1 MLQVK
6 NISKTYKTGNLVQ
19 RALDDV
25 SLNLR
30 DNEFVAIL
38 GPSGSGK
45 TTLLNIIGGLDRYD
59 SGDLI
64 INGISTKKYKDRDW
78 DSYRNHTVGF
88 VFQSYNLIPHQT
100 VLANVELALTISGIS
115 GKERRER
122 AIKAL
127 EEVGLGDQLHKKPNQ
142 MSGGQMQR
150 VSLARALVNNPDILL
165 ADEPTGALDS
175 ETSIQVM
182 DLLKEVAKDR
192 LVVMVTHNPELAYQY
207 ATRIVKVKDG
217 KLLED
222 SDPYEIPEGEVPVP
236 VHKNM
241 GKSAMSFLTALSLS
255 FNNLKTKKARTILV
269 SFAGSIGI
277 IGIAMILSLS
287 HGVNQYIEDMEEKT
301 MSEYPLQIT
310 KTTTNMMSLSADMM
324 TNQKSSSDTDGKVEE
339 MQILNQMVSGTE
351 YNDLK
356 SLKAYLESGKSDIKN
371 QTKAIEYDYGI
382 TPQIYLQEENGK
394 VRQVCPDQTV
404 SSLSGSSS
412 MMLAMMGSSGMEQ
425 FHALPE
431 NDALYKDQYDVKAGH
446 WPENDHQCVVVLTK
460 DGRLYDMTLYSLG
473 LKSGEEL
480 DKILDAVADDKTVET
495 SDKLETFDY
504 DDFLGIK
511 LKLVNVSDYYVY
523 DNDFS
528 VWKDKSDNDKY
539 IKNLVKDGED
549 LEVVGVVQP
558 KDGEDITML
567 TAGVSYPASL
577 VNHVIEEASKS
588 KIVKAQIQDKKKN
601 VFNGKAFDDPDDENG
616 LNMEDFFKVDEETF
630 KNAFKVDTSKMN
642 MDSSV
647 FSDMDFSDVDLSDL
661 VDGDALSDAMP
672 SFSEKDFQDILKGVS
687 VNLTQ
692 NSLAELFNTLLDGY
706 KKSVGDNP
714 ETDITGLTDDLKQ
727 FLTSDDT
734 IAYLSKKLK
743 EILGPELDEVLTK
756 DLLKDFMM
764 RVMEDY
770 QEFASKQE
778 DPNDFET
785 NFRAYLETDAVDR
798 ILSEELVSLKDKLS
812 SVEIT
817 DDQLKEIMTDLANGY
832 EDYAKKNNLAQP
844 DKILDAFL
852 KYVSSDSGQKVLLHY
867 AGQIVDRKTLQANL
881 QKKMADVMGDFSDEL
896 TDQISSAMGKVM
908 GQISS
913 SLQKSMG
920 SAMTSMMDNMQ
931 DIFSI
936 DPDAFAKAIQMNMS
950 EEDLQELMTSLM
962 SKGSASYEDN
972 LNKMGYADEA
982 DPQTISIYPVDFDS
996 KQVVDQILQDYNDDM
1011 TNSGQDDKVISYT
1024 DLVGVMMSSVT
1035 SIVNMISY
1043 VLIAFVAIS
1052 LVVSSI
1058 MIGVIT
1064 YISVL
1069 ERRKEIGILR
1079 AIGASKGNV
1088 GAVFN
1093 AETFIIGLLAGVIG
1107 IAITIIAIFPTNYII
1122 HTVSG
1127 NADVNAALPIGAA
1140 FVLIALSVVLTLL
1153 GGLIPANKASKSDPV
1168 TALRTD

>member
-1 MLQVK
+1 MLQIK

-127 EEVGLGDQLHKKPNQ
+127 EEVGLGEQIHKKPNQ

-222 SDPYEIPEGEVPVP
+222 SDPYEIPEGEAPEP

-241 GKSAMSFLTALSLS
+241 GKSSMSFLTALSLS

-287 HGVNQYIEDMEEKT
+287 HGVNKYIEDMEEKT

-310 KTTTNMMSLSADMM
+310 KTTTNMMSMSEDMM
-324 TNQKSSSDTDGKVEE
+324 SSKKATSTDNKVRE
-339 MQILNQMVSGTE
+339 MQILTQMVSGTE

-356 SLKAYLESGKSDIKN
+356 SLKTYLESGQSDIKN

-382 TPQIYLQEENGK
+382 TPQIYLQEDNGD
-394 VRQVCPDQTV
+394 VRKVCPDQTL
-404 SSLSGSSS
+404 SSLTGSSS

-431 NDALYKDQYDVKAGH
+431 NEALYKDQYDVKAGH
-446 WPENDHQCVVVLTK
+446 WPENDHECVVILTQN
-460 DGRLYDMTLYSLG
+460 GQLYDMTLYSLG

-480 DKILDAVADDKTVET
+480 DKILKAVKEDQSVEIN
-495 SDKLETFDY
+495 EEPGAYDY
-504 DDFLGIK
+504 NDFLGIT
-511 LKLVNVSDYYVY
+511 LKLVNASDYYVY
-523 DNDFS
+523 DDEFS
-528 VWKDKSDNDKY
+528 VWKDKSDNQQYVKDL
-539 IKNLVKDGED
+539 IKNGED
-549 LEVVGVVQP
+549 LKVVGVVQP
-558 KDGEDITML
+558 KEGQDFTML
-567 TAGVSYPASL
+567 TAGVGYPASL
-577 VNHVIEEASKS
+577 LDHVIDKAAQSD
-588 KIVKAQIQDKKKN
+588 IVKDQLKDKKTN
-601 VFNGKAFDDPDDENG
+601 VFNGKSFDDPDDEGG
-616 LNMEDFFKVDEETF
+616 LNMEDLFKIDEE
-630 KNAFKVDTSKMN
+630 AFKDAFKIDTSRMN
-642 MDSSV
+642 MDTSA
-647 FSDMDFSDVDLSDL
+647 FSDMDFSGVDMSDL
-661 VDGDALSDAMP
+661 IDADALSGAMP
-672 SFSEKDFQDILKGVS
+672 SFSTKDIQDILNGVS
-687 VNLTQ
+687 VNLTKDTMT
-692 NSLAELFNTLLDGY
+692 ELFNALLKGY
-706 KKSVGDNP
+706 QDSVGDDP
-714 ETDITGLTDDLKQ
+714 ATDITGLTDGLKQ
-727 FLTSDDT
+727 YLTSDE
-734 IAYLSKKLK
+734 AVQYLSQKLK
-743 EILGPELDEVLTK
+743 EILQPQLEGVITEDM
-756 DLLKDFMM
+756 LKSFVG

-770 QEFASKQE
+770 QDFALKQE
-778 DPNDFET
+778 NPDDFNA
-785 NFRAYLETDAVDR
+785 NFRAYLETDAVSR
-798 ILSEELVSLKDKLS
+798 ILSEELAGIKDKLS
-812 SVEIT
+812 SVTIT
-817 DDQLKEIMTDLANGY
+817 DDQIKEILTDLANGY
-832 EDYAKKNNLAQP
+832 GEYAKANNLAQP
-844 DKILDAFL
+844 DKIQAAFL
-852 KYVSSDSGQKVLLHY
+852 KYISSDAGQKLLLQY
-867 AGQIVDRKTLQANL
+867 VEKIVDTKTLQANL
-881 QKKMADVMGDFSDEL
+881 QNKMASVMGGFTNEL
-896 TDQISSAMGKVM
+896 TSQISSAMGKVM
-908 GQISS
+908 EQVGTN
-913 SLQKSMG
+913 LQKSMG
-920 SAMTSMMDNMQ
+920 NAMTSLMGNMQ

-936 DPDAFAKAIQMNMS
+936 DPDAFAKAIQVNMS
-950 EEDLQELMTSLM
+950 EDDLQELMTSLM
-962 SKGSASYEDN
+962 TTGTVSYESN
-972 LNKMGYADEA
+972 LNKMGYADED
-982 DPQTISIYPVDFDS
+982 DPQTISIYPIDFDS
-996 KQVVDQILQDYNDDM
+996 KQVVDQIIEDYNDDM
-1011 TNSGQDDKVISYT
+1011 KNSGQDDKVISYT
-1024 DLVGVMMSSVT
+1024 DMVGMMMSSVT

-1107 IAITIIAIFPTNYII
+1107 IVLTLIAIFPTNYII

-1127 NADVNAALPIGAA
+1127 NTDVNAALPIGAA
-1140 FVLIALSVVLTLL
+1140 FILIALSVVLTLL

-1168 TALRTD
+1168 TALRTE

>member
-1 MLQVK
+1 MLQIK

-127 EEVGLGDQLHKKPNQ
+127 EEVGLGEQIHKKPNQ

-222 SDPYEIPEGEVPVP
+222 SDPYEIPEGEAPEP

-241 GKSAMSFLTALSLS
+241 GKSSMSFLTALSLS

-287 HGVNQYIEDMEEKT
+287 HGVNKYIEDMEEKT

-310 KTTTNMMSLSADMM
+310 KTTTNMMSMSEDMM
-324 TNQKSSSDTDGKVEE
+324 SSKKATSTDNKVRE
-339 MQILNQMVSGTE
+339 MQILTQMVSGTE

-356 SLKAYLESGKSDIKN
+356 SLKTYLESGQSDIKN

-382 TPQIYLQEENGK
+382 TPQIYLQEDNGD
-394 VRQVCPDQTV
+394 VRKVCPDQTL
-404 SSLSGSSS
+404 SSLTGSSS

-431 NDALYKDQYDVKAGH
+431 NEALYKDQYDVKAGH
-446 WPENDHQCVVVLTK
+446 WPENDHECVVILTQN
-460 DGRLYDMTLYSLG
+460 GQLYDMTLYSLG

-480 DKILDAVADDKTVET
+480 DKILEAVKEDQSVEINEEPG
-495 SDKLETFDY
+495 SYDY
-504 DDFLGIK
+504 NDFLGIT
-511 LKLVNVSDYYVY
+511 LKLVNASDYYVY
-523 DNDFS
+523 DDEFS
-528 VWKDKSDNDKY
+528 VWKDKSDNQQYVKDL
-539 IKNLVKDGED
+539 IKNGED
-549 LEVVGVVQP
+549 LKVVGVVQP
-558 KDGEDITML
+558 KEGQDFTML
-567 TAGVSYPASL
+567 TAGVGYPASL
-577 VNHVIEEASKS
+577 LDHVIDKAAQSD
-588 KIVKAQIQDKKKN
+588 IVKDQLKDKKTN
-601 VFNGKAFDDPDDENG
+601 VFNGKSFDDPDDEGG
-616 LNMEDFFKVDEETF
+616 LNMEDLFKIDEE
-630 KNAFKVDTSKMN
+630 AFKDAFKIDTSRMN
-642 MDSSV
+642 MDTSA
-647 FSDMDFSDVDLSDL
+647 FSDMDFSGVDMSDL
-661 VDGDALSDAMP
+661 IDADALSGAMP
-672 SFSEKDFQDILKGVS
+672 SFSTKDIQDILNGVS
-687 VNLTQ
+687 VNLTKDTMT
-692 NSLAELFNTLLDGY
+692 ELFNALLKGY
-706 KKSVGDNP
+706 QDSVGDDP
-714 ETDITGLTDDLKQ
+714 ATDITGLTAGLKQ
-727 FLTSDDT
+727 YLTSDE
-734 IAYLSKKLK
+734 AVQYLSQKLK
-743 EILGPELDEVLTK
+743 DILQPQLEGVITEDM
-756 DLLKDFMM
+756 LKDFVG

-770 QEFASKQE
+770 QEFALKQE
-778 DPNDFET
+778 NPDDFNT
-785 NFRAYLETDAVDR
+785 NFRAYLETDAVSR
-798 ILSEELVSLKDKLS
+798 ILSEELAGIKDKLS
-812 SVEIT
+812 GVTIT
-817 DDQLKEIMTDLANGY
+817 DDQIKEILTDLANGY
-832 EDYAKKNNLAQP
+832 GEYAKANNLAQP
-844 DKILDAFL
+844 DKIQAAFL
-852 KYVSSDSGQKVLLHY
+852 KYISSDAGQKLLLQY
-867 AGQIVDRKTLQANL
+867 VEKIVDTKTLQANL
-881 QKKMADVMGDFSDEL
+881 QNKMVSVMGGFTNEL
-896 TDQISSAMGKVM
+896 TSQISSAMGKVM
-908 GQISS
+908 EQVGTN
-913 SLQKSMG
+913 LQKSMG
-920 SAMTSMMDNMQ
+920 NAMTSLMGNMQ

-936 DPDAFAKAIQMNMS
+936 DPDAFAKAIQVNMS
-950 EEDLQELMTSLM
+950 EDDLQELMTSLM
-962 SKGSASYEDN
+962 TTGTVSYESN
-972 LNKMGYADEA
+972 LNKMGYADED
-982 DPQTISIYPVDFDS
+982 DPQTISIYPIDFDS
-996 KQVVDQILQDYNDDM
+996 KQVVDQIIEDYNDDM
-1011 TNSGQDDKVISYT
+1011 KNSGQDDKVISYT
-1024 DLVGVMMSSVT
+1024 DMVGMMMSSVT

-1107 IAITIIAIFPTNYII
+1107 IVLTLIAIFPTNYII

-1127 NADVNAALPIGAA
+1127 NTDVNAALPIGAA
-1140 FVLIALSVVLTLL
+1140 FILIALSVVLTLL

-1168 TALRTD
+1168 TALRTE

>member
-1 MLQVK
+1 MLQIK

-192 LVVMVTHNPELAYQY
+192 LVVMVTHNPELAYRY

-222 SDPYEIPEGEVPVP
+222 SDPYEISEGEAPVP

-241 GKSAMSFLTALSLS
+241 GKSSMSFLTALSLS

-382 TPQIYLQEENGK
+382 TPQIYLQEEDGK
-394 VRQVCPDQTV
+394 VRQVCPDQTL

-431 NDALYKDQYDVKAGH
+431 NDVLYKDQYDVRAGH

-511 LKLVNVSDYYVY
+511 LKLVNASDYYVY
-523 DNDFS
+523 DNEFS

-539 IKNLVKDGED
+539 IENLVKDGED

-588 KIVKAQIQDKKKN
+588 KIVKAQIKDKKKN

-616 LNMEDFFKVDEETF
+616 LNMEDFFKVDEEAF

-642 MDSSV
+642 MDSSI

-661 VDGDALSDAMP
+661 VDGDALADAMP

-714 ETDITGLTDDLKQ
+714 ETDITGLTDGLKQ

-867 AGQIVDRKTLQANL
+867 AGQIVDTKTLQANL

-896 TDQISSAMGKVM
+896 TNQISSAMGKVM

-962 SKGSASYEDN
+962 TKGSASYKDN
-972 LNKMGYADEA
+972 LNKMGYADET

>member
-1 MLQVK
+1 MLQIK

-78 DSYRNHTVGF
+78 DSYRNHTIGF

-127 EEVGLGDQLHKKPNQ
+127 EEVGLGEQIHKKPNQ

-222 SDPYEIPEGEVPVP
+222 SDPYEIPEGEAPEP

-241 GKSAMSFLTALSLS
+241 GKSSMSFLTALSLS

-287 HGVNQYIEDMEEKT
+287 HGVNKYIEDMEEKT

-310 KTTTNMMSLSADMM
+310 KTTTNMMSMSEDMM
-324 TNQKSSSDTDGKVEE
+324 SSKKATSTDNKVRE
-339 MQILNQMVSGTE
+339 MQILTQMVSGTE

-356 SLKAYLESGKSDIKN
+356 SLKTYLESGQSDIKN

-382 TPQIYLQEENGK
+382 TPQIYLQEDNGD
-394 VRQVCPDQTV
+394 VRKVCPDQTL
-404 SSLSGSSS
+404 SSLTGSSS

-431 NDALYKDQYDVKAGH
+431 NEALYKDQYDVKAGH
-446 WPENDHQCVVVLTK
+446 WPENDHECVVILTQN
-460 DGRLYDMTLYSLG
+460 GQLYDMTLYSLG

-480 DKILDAVADDKTVET
+480 DKILEAVKEDQSVEINEEPGT
-495 SDKLETFDY
+495 YDY
-504 DDFLGIK
+504 NDFLGIT
-511 LKLVNVSDYYVY
+511 LKLVNASDYYVY
-523 DNDFS
+523 DDEFS
-528 VWKDKSDNDKY
+528 VWKDKSDNQQYVKD
-539 IKNLVKDGED
+539 LVKNGED
-549 LEVVGVVQP
+549 LKVVGVVQP
-558 KDGEDITML
+558 KEGQDFTML
-567 TAGVSYPASL
+567 TAGVGYPASL
-577 VNHVIEEASKS
+577 LDHVIDKAAQSD
-588 KIVKAQIQDKKKN
+588 IVKDQLKDKKTN
-601 VFNGKAFDDPDDENG
+601 VFNGKSFDDPDDEGG
-616 LNMEDFFKVDEETF
+616 LNMEDLFKIDEE
-630 KNAFKVDTSKMN
+630 AFKDAFKIDTSRMN
-642 MDSSV
+642 MDTSA
-647 FSDMDFSDVDLSDL
+647 FSDMDFSGVDMSDL
-661 VDGDALSDAMP
+661 IDADALSGAMP
-672 SFSEKDFQDILKGVS
+672 SFSTKDIQDILNGVS
-687 VNLTQ
+687 VNLTKDTMT
-692 NSLAELFNTLLDGY
+692 ELFNALLKGY
-706 KKSVGDNP
+706 QDSVGDDP
-714 ETDITGLTDDLKQ
+714 ATDITGLTAGLKQ
-727 FLTSDDT
+727 YLTSDE
-734 IAYLSKKLK
+734 AVQYLSQKLK
-743 EILGPELDEVLTK
+743 DILQPQLEGVITEDM
-756 DLLKDFMM
+756 LKSFVG

-770 QEFASKQE
+770 QDFALKQE
-778 DPNDFET
+778 NPDDFNA
-785 NFRAYLETDAVDR
+785 NFRAYLETDAVSR
-798 ILSEELVSLKDKLS
+798 ILSEELAGIKDKLS
-812 SVEIT
+812 GVTIT
-817 DDQLKEIMTDLANGY
+817 DDQIKEILTDLANGY
-832 EDYAKKNNLAQP
+832 GEYAKANNLAQP
-844 DKILDAFL
+844 DKIQAAFL
-852 KYVSSDSGQKVLLHY
+852 KYISSDAGQKLLLQY
-867 AGQIVDRKTLQANL
+867 VEKIVDTKTLQANL
-881 QKKMADVMGDFSDEL
+881 QNKMASVMGGFTNEL
-896 TDQISSAMGKVM
+896 TSQISSAMGKVM
-908 GQISS
+908 EQVGTN
-913 SLQKSMG
+913 LQKSMG
-920 SAMTSMMDNMQ
+920 NAMTSLMGNMQ

-936 DPDAFAKAIQMNMS
+936 DPDAFAKAIQVNMS
-950 EEDLQELMTSLM
+950 EDDLQELMTSLM
-962 SKGSASYEDN
+962 TTGTVSYESN
-972 LNKMGYADEA
+972 LNKMGYADED
-982 DPQTISIYPVDFDS
+982 DPQTISIYPIDFDS
-996 KQVVDQILQDYNDDM
+996 KQVVDQIIEDYNDDM
-1011 TNSGQDDKVISYT
+1011 KNSGQDDKVISYT
-1024 DLVGVMMSSVT
+1024 DMVGMMMSSVT

-1107 IAITIIAIFPTNYII
+1107 IVLTLIAIFPTNYII

-1127 NADVNAALPIGAA
+1127 NTDVNAALPIGAA
-1140 FVLIALSVVLTLL
+1140 FILIALSVVLTLL

-1168 TALRTD
+1168 TALRTE

>member
-1 MLQVK
+1 MLQIK

-127 EEVGLGDQLHKKPNQ
+127 EEVGLGEQIHKKPNQ

-222 SDPYEIPEGEVPVP
+222 SDPYEIPEGEAPEP

-241 GKSAMSFLTALSLS
+241 GKSSMSFLTALSLS

-287 HGVNQYIEDMEEKT
+287 HGVNKYIEDMEEKT

-310 KTTTNMMSLSADMM
+310 KTTTNMMSMSEDMM
-324 TNQKSSSDTDGKVEE
+324 SSKKATSTDNKVRE
-339 MQILNQMVSGTE
+339 MQILTQMVSGTE

-356 SLKAYLESGKSDIKN
+356 SLKTYLESGQSDIKN

-382 TPQIYLQEENGK
+382 TPQIYLQEDNGD
-394 VRQVCPDQTV
+394 VRKVCPDQTL
-404 SSLSGSSS
+404 SSLTGSSS

-431 NDALYKDQYDVKAGH
+431 NEALYKDQYDVKAGH
-446 WPENDHQCVVVLTK
+446 WPENDHECVVILTQN
-460 DGRLYDMTLYSLG
+460 GQLYDMTLYSLG

-480 DKILDAVADDKTVET
+480 DKILEAVKEDQSVEINEEPG
-495 SDKLETFDY
+495 SYDY
-504 DDFLGIK
+504 NDFLGIT
-511 LKLVNVSDYYVY
+511 LKLVNASDYYVY
-523 DNDFS
+523 DDEFS
-528 VWKDKSDNDKY
+528 VWKDKSDNQQYVKDL
-539 IKNLVKDGED
+539 IKNGED
-549 LEVVGVVQP
+549 LKVVGVVQP
-558 KDGEDITML
+558 KEGQDFTML
-567 TAGVSYPASL
+567 TAGVGYPASL
-577 VNHVIEEASKS
+577 LDHVIDRAAQSD
-588 KIVKAQIQDKKKN
+588 IVKDQLKDKKTN
-601 VFNGKAFDDPDDENG
+601 VFNGKSFDDPDDEGG
-616 LNMEDFFKVDEETF
+616 LNMEDLFKIDEE
-630 KNAFKVDTSKMN
+630 AFKDAFKIDTSRMN
-642 MDSSV
+642 MDTSA
-647 FSDMDFSDVDLSDL
+647 FSDMDFSGVDMSDL
-661 VDGDALSDAMP
+661 IDADALSGAMP
-672 SFSEKDFQDILKGVS
+672 SFSTKDIQDILNGVS
-687 VNLTQ
+687 VNLTKDTMT
-692 NSLAELFNTLLDGY
+692 ELFNALLKGY
-706 KKSVGDNP
+706 QDSVGDDP
-714 ETDITGLTDDLKQ
+714 ATDITGLTAGLKQ
-727 FLTSDDT
+727 YLTSDE
-734 IAYLSKKLK
+734 AVQYLSQKLK
-743 EILGPELDEVLTK
+743 DILQPQLEGVITEDM
-756 DLLKDFMM
+756 LKDFVG

-770 QEFASKQE
+770 QEFALKQE
-778 DPNDFET
+778 NPDDFNT
-785 NFRAYLETDAVDR
+785 NFRAYLETDAVSR
-798 ILSEELVSLKDKLS
+798 ILSEELAGIKDKLS
-812 SVEIT
+812 GVTIT
-817 DDQLKEIMTDLANGY
+817 DDQIKEILTDLANGY
-832 EDYAKKNNLAQP
+832 GEYAKANNLAQP
-844 DKILDAFL
+844 DKIQAAFL
-852 KYVSSDSGQKVLLHY
+852 KYISSDAGQKLLLQY
-867 AGQIVDRKTLQANL
+867 VEKIVDTKTLQANL
-881 QKKMADVMGDFSDEL
+881 QNKMASVMGGFTNEL
-896 TDQISSAMGKVM
+896 TSQISSAMGKVM
-908 GQISS
+908 EQVGTN
-913 SLQKSMG
+913 LQKSMG
-920 SAMTSMMDNMQ
+920 NAMTSLMGNMQ

-936 DPDAFAKAIQMNMS
+936 DPDAFAKAIQVNMS
-950 EEDLQELMTSLM
+950 EDDLQELMTSLM
-962 SKGSASYEDN
+962 TTGTVSYESN
-972 LNKMGYADEA
+972 LNKMGYADED
-982 DPQTISIYPVDFDS
+982 DPQTISIYPIDFDS
-996 KQVVDQILQDYNDDM
+996 KQVVDQIIEDYNDDM
-1011 TNSGQDDKVISYT
+1011 KNSGQDDKVISYT
-1024 DLVGVMMSSVT
+1024 DMVGMMMSSVT

-1107 IAITIIAIFPTNYII
+1107 IVLTLIAVFPTNYII

-1127 NADVNAALPIGAA
+1127 NTDVNAALPIGAA
-1140 FVLIALSVVLTLL
+1140 FILIALSVVLTLL

-1168 TALRTD
+1168 TALRTE

>member
-1 MLQVK
+1 MLQIK

-127 EEVGLGDQLHKKPNQ
+127 EEVGLGEQIHKKPNQ

-182 DLLKEVAKDR
+182 DLLEEVAKDR

-222 SDPYEIPEGEVPVP
+222 SDPYEIPEGEAPEP

-241 GKSAMSFLTALSLS
+241 GKSSMSFLTALSLS

-287 HGVNQYIEDMEEKT
+287 HGVNKYIEDMEEKT

-310 KTTTNMMSLSADMM
+310 KTTTNMMSMSEDMM
-324 TNQKSSSDTDGKVEE
+324 SSKKATSTDNKVRE
-339 MQILNQMVSGTE
+339 MQILTQMVSGTE

-356 SLKAYLESGKSDIKN
+356 SLKTYLESGQSDIKN

-382 TPQIYLQEENGK
+382 TPQIYLQEDNGD
-394 VRQVCPDQTV
+394 VRKVCPDQTL
-404 SSLSGSSS
+404 SSLTGSSS

-431 NDALYKDQYDVKAGH
+431 NEALYKDQYDVKAGH
-446 WPENDHQCVVVLTK
+446 WPENDHECVVILTQN
-460 DGRLYDMTLYSLG
+460 GQLYDMTLYSLG

-480 DKILDAVADDKTVET
+480 DKILEAVKEDQSVEIN
-495 SDKLETFDY
+495 EEPGAYDY
-504 DDFLGIK
+504 NDFLGIT
-511 LKLVNVSDYYVY
+511 LKLVNASDYYVY
-523 DNDFS
+523 DDEFS
-528 VWKDKSDNDKY
+528 VWKDKSDNQQYVKD
-539 IKNLVKDGED
+539 LVKNGED
-549 LEVVGVVQP
+549 LKVVGVVQP
-558 KDGEDITML
+558 KEGQDFTML
-567 TAGVSYPASL
+567 TAGVGYPASL
-577 VNHVIEEASKS
+577 LDHVIDKAAQSD
-588 KIVKAQIQDKKKN
+588 IVKDQLKDKKTN
-601 VFNGKAFDDPDDENG
+601 VFNGKSFDDPDDEGG
-616 LNMEDFFKVDEETF
+616 LNMEDLFKIDEE
-630 KNAFKVDTSKMN
+630 AFKDAFKIDTSRMN
-642 MDSSV
+642 MDTSA
-647 FSDMDFSDVDLSDL
+647 FSDMDFSGVDMSDL
-661 VDGDALSDAMP
+661 IDADALSGAMP
-672 SFSEKDFQDILKGVS
+672 SFSTKDIQDILNGVS
-687 VNLTQ
+687 VNLTKDTMT
-692 NSLAELFNTLLDGY
+692 ELFNALLKGY
-706 KKSVGDNP
+706 QDSVGDDP
-714 ETDITGLTDDLKQ
+714 ATDITGLTDGLKQ
-727 FLTSDDT
+727 YLTSDE
-734 IAYLSKKLK
+734 AVQYLSQKLK
-743 EILGPELDEVLTK
+743 EILQPQLEGVITEDM
-756 DLLKDFMM
+756 LKSFVG

-770 QEFASKQE
+770 QEFALKQE
-778 DPNDFET
+778 NPDDFNT
-785 NFRAYLETDAVDR
+785 NFRAYLETDAVSR
-798 ILSEELVSLKDKLS
+798 ILSEELAGIKDKLS
-812 SVEIT
+812 GVTIT
-817 DDQLKEIMTDLANGY
+817 DDQIKEILTDLANGY
-832 EDYAKKNNLAQP
+832 GEYAKANNLAQP
-844 DKILDAFL
+844 DKIQAAFL
-852 KYVSSDSGQKVLLHY
+852 KYISSDAGQKLLLQY
-867 AGQIVDRKTLQANL
+867 VEKIVDTKTLQANL
-881 QKKMADVMGDFSDEL
+881 QNKMASVMGGFTNEL
-896 TDQISSAMGKVM
+896 TSQISSAMGKVM
-908 GQISS
+908 EQVGTN
-913 SLQKSMG
+913 LQKSMG
-920 SAMTSMMDNMQ
+920 NAMTSLMGNMQ

-936 DPDAFAKAIQMNMS
+936 DPDAFAKAIQVNMS
-950 EEDLQELMTSLM
+950 EDDLQELMTSLM
-962 SKGSASYEDN
+962 TTGTVSYESN
-972 LNKMGYADEA
+972 LNKMGYADED
-982 DPQTISIYPVDFDS
+982 DPQTISIYPIDFDS
-996 KQVVDQILQDYNDDM
+996 KQVVDQIIEDYNDDM
-1011 TNSGQDDKVISYT
+1011 KNSGQDDKVISYT
-1024 DLVGVMMSSVT
+1024 DMVGMMMSSVT

-1107 IAITIIAIFPTNYII
+1107 IVLTLIAIFPTNYII

-1127 NADVNAALPIGAA
+1127 NTDVNAALPIGAA
-1140 FVLIALSVVLTLL
+1140 FILIALSVVLTLL

-1168 TALRTD
+1168 TALRTE

>member
-1 MLQVK
+1 MLQIK

-127 EEVGLGDQLHKKPNQ
+127 EEVGLGEQIHKKPNQ

-222 SDPYEIPEGEVPVP
+222 SDPYEIPEGEAPEP

-241 GKSAMSFLTALSLS
+241 GKSSMSFLTALSLS

-287 HGVNQYIEDMEEKT
+287 HGVNKYIEDMEEKT

-310 KTTTNMMSLSADMM
+310 KTTTNMMSMSEDMM
-324 TNQKSSSDTDGKVEE
+324 SSKKATSTDNKVRE
-339 MQILNQMVSGTE
+339 MQILTQMVSGTE

-356 SLKAYLESGKSDIKN
+356 SLKTYLESGQSDIKN

-382 TPQIYLQEENGK
+382 TPQIYLQEDNGD
-394 VRQVCPDQTV
+394 VRQVCPDQTL
-404 SSLSGSSS
+404 SSLTGSSS

-431 NDALYKDQYDVKAGH
+431 NEALYKDQYDVKAGH
-446 WPENDHQCVVVLTK
+446 WPENDHECVVILTQN
-460 DGRLYDMTLYSLG
+460 GQLYDMTLYSLG

-480 DKILDAVADDKTVET
+480 DKILEAVKDDQSVEINEEPG
-495 SDKLETFDY
+495 SYDY
-504 DDFLGIK
+504 NDFLGIT
-511 LKLVNVSDYYVY
+511 LKLVNASDYYVY
-523 DNDFS
+523 DDEFS
-528 VWKDKSDNDKY
+528 VWKDKSDNQQYVKDL
-539 IKNLVKDGED
+539 IKNGED
-549 LEVVGVVQP
+549 LKVVGVVQP
-558 KDGEDITML
+558 KEGQDFTML
-567 TAGVSYPASL
+567 TAGVGYPASL
-577 VNHVIEEASKS
+577 LDHVIDKAAQSD
-588 KIVKAQIQDKKKN
+588 IVKDQLKDKKTN
-601 VFNGKAFDDPDDENG
+601 VFNGKSFDDPDDEGG
-616 LNMEDFFKVDEETF
+616 LNMEDLFKIDEE
-630 KNAFKVDTSKMN
+630 AFKDAFKIDTSRMN
-642 MDSSV
+642 MDTSA
-647 FSDMDFSDVDLSDL
+647 FSDMDFSGVDMSDL
-661 VDGDALSDAMP
+661 IDADALSGAMP
-672 SFSEKDFQDILKGVS
+672 SFSTKDIQDILNGVS
-687 VNLTQ
+687 VNLTKDTMT
-692 NSLAELFNTLLDGY
+692 ELFNALLKGY
-706 KKSVGDNP
+706 QDSVGDDP
-714 ETDITGLTDDLKQ
+714 ATDITGLTDGLKQ
-727 FLTSDDT
+727 YLTSDE
-734 IAYLSKKLK
+734 AVQYLSQKLK
-743 EILGPELDEVLTK
+743 EILQPQLEGVITEDM
-756 DLLKDFMM
+756 LKSFVG

-770 QEFASKQE
+770 QDFALKQE
-778 DPNDFET
+778 NPDDFNA
-785 NFRAYLETDAVDR
+785 NFRAYLETDAVSR
-798 ILSEELVSLKDKLS
+798 ILSEELAGIKDKLS
-812 SVEIT
+812 GVTIT
-817 DDQLKEIMTDLANGY
+817 DDQIKEILTDLANGY
-832 EDYAKKNNLAQP
+832 GEYAKANNLAQP
-844 DKILDAFL
+844 DKIQAAFL
-852 KYVSSDSGQKVLLHY
+852 KYISSDAGQKLLLQY
-867 AGQIVDRKTLQANL
+867 VEKIVDTKTLQANL
-881 QKKMADVMGDFSDEL
+881 QNKMASVMGGFTNEL
-896 TDQISSAMGKVM
+896 TSQISSAMGKVM
-908 GQISS
+908 EQVGTN
-913 SLQKSMG
+913 LQKSMG
-920 SAMTSMMDNMQ
+920 NAMTSLMGNMQ

-936 DPDAFAKAIQMNMS
+936 DPDAFAKAIQVNMS
-950 EEDLQELMTSLM
+950 EDDLQELMTSLM
-962 SKGSASYEDN
+962 TTGTVSYESN
-972 LNKMGYADEA
+972 LNKMGYADED
-982 DPQTISIYPVDFDS
+982 DPQTISIYPIDFDS
-996 KQVVDQILQDYNDDM
+996 KQVVDQIIEDYNDDM
-1011 TNSGQDDKVISYT
+1011 KNSGQDDKVISYT
-1024 DLVGVMMSSVT
+1024 DMVGMMMSSVT

-1107 IAITIIAIFPTNYII
+1107 IVLTLIAIFPTNYII

-1127 NADVNAALPIGAA
+1127 NTDVNAALPIGAA
-1140 FVLIALSVVLTLL
+1140 FILIALSVVLTLL

-1168 TALRTD
+1168 TALRTE

>member
-1 MLQVK
+1 MLQIK

-222 SDPYEIPEGEVPVP
+222 SDPYEIPEGEAPVP

-351 YNDLK
+351 YNDMK

-382 TPQIYLQEENGK
+382 TPQIYLQEEDGK

-446 WPENDHQCVVVLTK
+446 WPENEHQCVVVLTK

-511 LKLVNVSDYYVY
+511 LKLVNASDYYVY
-523 DNDFS
+523 DNEFS

-616 LNMEDFFKVDEETF
+616 LNMEDFFKVDEEAF

-642 MDSSV
+642 MDSSI

-661 VDGDALSDAMP
+661 VDGDALADAMP

-714 ETDITGLTDDLKQ
+714 ETDITGLTDGLKQ

-867 AGQIVDRKTLQANL
+867 AGQIVDTKTLQANL

-920 SAMTSMMDNMQ
+920 AAMTSMMDNMQ

-962 SKGSASYEDN
+962 TKGSASYEDN
-972 LNKMGYADEA
+972 LNKMGYADET

-1127 NADVNAALPIGAA
+1127 NTDVNAALPIGAA
-1140 FVLIALSVVLTLL
+1140 FVLIVLSVVLTLL

>member
-1 MLQVK
+1 MLQIK

-127 EEVGLGDQLHKKPNQ
+127 EEVGLGDQIHKKPNQ

-222 SDPYEIPEGEVPVP
+222 SDPYEIPEGEAPVP

-241 GKSAMSFLTALSLS
+241 GKSSMSFLTALSLS

-382 TPQIYLQEENGK
+382 TPQIYLREEDGK

-446 WPENDHQCVVVLTK
+446 WPENEHQCVVVLTK

-511 LKLVNVSDYYVY
+511 LKLVNASDYYVY
-523 DNDFS
+523 DNEFS

-539 IKNLVKDGED
+539 IENLVKDGED

-588 KIVKAQIQDKKKN
+588 KIVKAQIKNKKKN

-616 LNMEDFFKVDEETF
+616 LNMEDFFKVDEEAF

-642 MDSSV
+642 MDSSI

-661 VDGDALSDAMP
+661 VDGDALADAMP

-714 ETDITGLTDDLKQ
+714 ETDITGLTDGLKQ

-867 AGQIVDRKTLQANL
+867 AGQIVDTKTLQANL
-881 QKKMADVMGDFSDEL
+881 QRKMADVMGDFSDEL

-962 SKGSASYEDN
+962 TKGSASYEDN
-972 LNKMGYADEA
+972 LNKMGYADET

>member
-1 MLQVK
+1 MLQIK

-64 INGISTKKYKDRDW
+64 INGISTKKYQDRDW

-127 EEVGLGDQLHKKPNQ
+127 EEVGLGEQIHKKPNQ

-222 SDPYEIPEGEVPVP
+222 SDPYEIPEGEAPEP

-241 GKSAMSFLTALSLS
+241 GKSSMSFLTALSLS

-287 HGVNQYIEDMEEKT
+287 HGVNQYIENMEEKT

-382 TPQIYLQEENGK
+382 TPQIYLQEEDGK

-511 LKLVNVSDYYVY
+511 LKLVNASDYYVY

-616 LNMEDFFKVDEETF
+616 LNMEDFFKVDEEAF

-661 VDGDALSDAMP
+661 VDGDALADAMP

-714 ETDITGLTDDLKQ
+714 ETDITGLTDGLKQ

-867 AGQIVDRKTLQANL
+867 AGQIVDTKILQANL
-881 QKKMADVMGDFSDEL
+881 QKKMADVMSDFSDEL

-972 LNKMGYADEA
+972 LNKMGYADET

-1127 NADVNAALPIGAA
+1127 NTDVNAALPIGAA

>member
-1 MLQVK
+1 MLQIK

-222 SDPYEIPEGEVPVP
+222 SDPYEIPEGEAPVP

-241 GKSAMSFLTALSLS
+241 GKSSMSFLTALSLS

-339 MQILNQMVSGTE
+339 MQILNQMVAGTE

-382 TPQIYLQEENGK
+382 TPQIYLREEDGK

-446 WPENDHQCVVVLTK
+446 WPENEHQCVVVLTK

-511 LKLVNVSDYYVY
+511 LKLVNASDYYVY
-523 DNDFS
+523 DNEFS

-539 IKNLVKDGED
+539 IENLVKDGED

-588 KIVKAQIQDKKKN
+588 KIVKAQIKNKKKN

-616 LNMEDFFKVDEETF
+616 LNMEDFFKVDEEAF

-642 MDSSV
+642 MDSSI

-661 VDGDALSDAMP
+661 VDGDALADAMP

-714 ETDITGLTDDLKQ
+714 ETDITGLTDGLKQ

-867 AGQIVDRKTLQANL
+867 AGQIVDTKTLQANL

-920 SAMTSMMDNMQ
+920 STMTSMMDNMQ

-972 LNKMGYADEA
+972 LNKMGYADET

>member
-1 MLQVK
+1 MLQIK

-127 EEVGLGDQLHKKPNQ
+127 EEVGLGEQIHKKPNQ

-222 SDPYEIPEGEVPVP
+222 SDPYEIPEGEAPEP

-241 GKSAMSFLTALSLS
+241 GKSSMSFLTALSLS

-287 HGVNQYIEDMEEKT
+287 HGVNKYIEDMEEKT

-310 KTTTNMMSLSADMM
+310 KTTTNMMSMSEDMM
-324 TNQKSSSDTDGKVEE
+324 SSKKATSTDNKVRE
-339 MQILNQMVSGTE
+339 MQILTQMVSGTE

-356 SLKAYLESGKSDIKN
+356 SLKTYLESGQSDIKN

-382 TPQIYLQEENGK
+382 TPQIYLQEDNGD
-394 VRQVCPDQTV
+394 VRKVCPDQTL
-404 SSLSGSSS
+404 SSLTGSSS

-431 NDALYKDQYDVKAGH
+431 NEALYKDQYDVKAGH
-446 WPENDHQCVVVLTK
+446 WPENDHECVVILTQN
-460 DGRLYDMTLYSLG
+460 GQLYDMTLYSLG

-480 DKILDAVADDKTVET
+480 DKILEAVKEDQSVEINEEPGT
-495 SDKLETFDY
+495 YDY
-504 DDFLGIK
+504 NDFLGIT
-511 LKLVNVSDYYVY
+511 LKLVNASDYYVY
-523 DNDFS
+523 DDEFS
-528 VWKDKSDNDKY
+528 VWKDKSDNQQYVKD
-539 IKNLVKDGED
+539 LVKNGED
-549 LEVVGVVQP
+549 LKVVGVVQP
-558 KDGEDITML
+558 KEGQDFTML
-567 TAGVSYPASL
+567 TAGVGYPASL
-577 VNHVIEEASKS
+577 LDHVIDKAAQSD
-588 KIVKAQIQDKKKN
+588 IVKDQLKDKKTN
-601 VFNGKAFDDPDDENG
+601 VFNGKSFDDPDDEGG
-616 LNMEDFFKVDEETF
+616 LNMEDLFKIDEE
-630 KNAFKVDTSKMN
+630 AFKDAFKIDTSRMN
-642 MDSSV
+642 MDTSA
-647 FSDMDFSDVDLSDL
+647 FSDMDFSGVDMSDL
-661 VDGDALSDAMP
+661 IDADALSGAMP
-672 SFSEKDFQDILKGVS
+672 SFSTKDIQDILNGVS
-687 VNLTQ
+687 VNLTKDTMT
-692 NSLAELFNTLLDGY
+692 ELFNALLKGY
-706 KKSVGDNP
+706 QDSVGDDP
-714 ETDITGLTDDLKQ
+714 ATDITGLTAGLKQ
-727 FLTSDDT
+727 YLTSDE
-734 IAYLSKKLK
+734 AVQYLSQKLK
-743 EILGPELDEVLTK
+743 DILQPQLEGVITEDM
-756 DLLKDFMM
+756 LKYFVG

-770 QEFASKQE
+770 QEFALKQE
-778 DPNDFET
+778 NPDDFNT
-785 NFRAYLETDAVDR
+785 NFRAYLETDAVSR
-798 ILSEELVSLKDKLS
+798 ILSEELAGIKDKLS
-812 SVEIT
+812 GVTIT
-817 DDQLKEIMTDLANGY
+817 DDQIKEILTDLANGY
-832 EDYAKKNNLAQP
+832 GEYAKANNLAQP
-844 DKILDAFL
+844 DKIQAAFL
-852 KYVSSDSGQKVLLHY
+852 KYISSDAGQKLLLQY
-867 AGQIVDRKTLQANL
+867 VEKIVDTKTLQANL
-881 QKKMADVMGDFSDEL
+881 QNKMASVMGGFTNEL
-896 TDQISSAMGKVM
+896 TSQISSAMGKVM
-908 GQISS
+908 EQVGTN
-913 SLQKSMG
+913 LQKSMG
-920 SAMTSMMDNMQ
+920 NAMTSLMGNMQ

-936 DPDAFAKAIQMNMS
+936 DPDAFAKAIQVNMS
-950 EEDLQELMTSLM
+950 EDDLQELMTSLM
-962 SKGSASYEDN
+962 TTGTVSYESN
-972 LNKMGYADEA
+972 LNKMGYADED
-982 DPQTISIYPVDFDS
+982 DPQTISIYPIDFDS
-996 KQVVDQILQDYNDDM
+996 KQVVDQIIEDYNDDM
-1011 TNSGQDDKVISYT
+1011 KNSGQDDKVISYT
-1024 DLVGVMMSSVT
+1024 DMVGMMMSSVT

-1107 IAITIIAIFPTNYII
+1107 IVLTLIAIFPTNYII

-1127 NADVNAALPIGAA
+1127 NTDVNAALPIGAA
-1140 FVLIALSVVLTLL
+1140 FILIALSVVLTLL

-1168 TALRTD
+1168 TALRTE

>member
-1 MLQVK
+1 MLQIK

-127 EEVGLGDQLHKKPNQ
+127 EEVGLGEQIHKKPNQ

-222 SDPYEIPEGEVPVP
+222 SDPYEIPEGEAPEP

-241 GKSAMSFLTALSLS
+241 GKSSMSFLTALSLS

-287 HGVNQYIEDMEEKT
+287 HGVNKYIEDMEEKT

-310 KTTTNMMSLSADMM
+310 KTTTNMMSMSEDMM
-324 TNQKSSSDTDGKVEE
+324 SSKKATSTDNKVRE
-339 MQILNQMVSGTE
+339 MQILTQMVSGTE

-356 SLKAYLESGKSDIKN
+356 SLKTYLESGQSDIKN

-382 TPQIYLQEENGK
+382 TPQIYLQEDNGD
-394 VRQVCPDQTV
+394 VRKVCPDQTL
-404 SSLSGSSS
+404 SSLTGSSS

-431 NDALYKDQYDVKAGH
+431 NEALYKDQYDVKAGH
-446 WPENDHQCVVVLTK
+446 WPENDHECVVILTQN
-460 DGRLYDMTLYSLG
+460 GQLYDMTLYSLG

-480 DKILDAVADDKTVET
+480 DKILEAVKEDQSVEINEEPGT
-495 SDKLETFDY
+495 YDY
-504 DDFLGIK
+504 NDFLGIT
-511 LKLVNVSDYYVY
+511 LKLVNASDYYVY
-523 DNDFS
+523 DDEFS
-528 VWKDKSDNDKY
+528 VWKDKSDNQQYVKD
-539 IKNLVKDGED
+539 LVKNGED
-549 LEVVGVVQP
+549 LKVVGVVQP
-558 KDGEDITML
+558 KEGQDFTML
-567 TAGVSYPASL
+567 TAGVGYPASL
-577 VNHVIEEASKS
+577 LDHVIDKAAQSD
-588 KIVKAQIQDKKKN
+588 IVKDQLKDKKTN
-601 VFNGKAFDDPDDENG
+601 VFNGKSFDDPDDEGG
-616 LNMEDFFKVDEETF
+616 LNMEDLFKIDEE
-630 KNAFKVDTSKMN
+630 AFKDAFKIDTSRMN
-642 MDSSV
+642 MDTSA
-647 FSDMDFSDVDLSDL
+647 FSDMDFSGVDMSDL
-661 VDGDALSDAMP
+661 IDADALSGAMP
-672 SFSEKDFQDILKGVS
+672 SFSTKDIQDILNGVS
-687 VNLTQ
+687 VNLTKDTMT
-692 NSLAELFNTLLDGY
+692 ELFNALLKGY
-706 KKSVGDNP
+706 QDSVGDDP
-714 ETDITGLTDDLKQ
+714 ATDITGLTAGLKQ
-727 FLTSDDT
+727 YLTSDE
-734 IAYLSKKLK
+734 AVQYLSQKLK
-743 EILGPELDEVLTK
+743 DILQPQLEGVITEDM
-756 DLLKDFMM
+756 LKDFVG

-770 QEFASKQE
+770 QEFALKQE
-778 DPNDFET
+778 NPDDFNT
-785 NFRAYLETDAVDR
+785 NFRAYLETDAVSR
-798 ILSEELVSLKDKLS
+798 ILSEELAGIKDKLS
-812 SVEIT
+812 GVTIT
-817 DDQLKEIMTDLANGY
+817 DDQIKEILTDLANGY
-832 EDYAKKNNLAQP
+832 GEYAKANNLAQP
-844 DKILDAFL
+844 DKIQAAFL
-852 KYVSSDSGQKVLLHY
+852 KYISSDAGQKLLLQY
-867 AGQIVDRKTLQANL
+867 VEKIVDTKTLQANL
-881 QKKMADVMGDFSDEL
+881 QNKMASVMGGFTNEL
-896 TDQISSAMGKVM
+896 TSQISSAMGKVM
-908 GQISS
+908 EQVGTN
-913 SLQKSMG
+913 LQKSMG
-920 SAMTSMMDNMQ
+920 NAMTSLMGNMQ

-936 DPDAFAKAIQMNMS
+936 DPDAFAKAIQVNMS
-950 EEDLQELMTSLM
+950 EDDLQELMTSLM
-962 SKGSASYEDN
+962 TTGTVSYESN
-972 LNKMGYADEA
+972 LNKMGYADED
-982 DPQTISIYPVDFDS
+982 DPQTISIYPIDFDS
-996 KQVVDQILQDYNDDM
+996 KQVVDQIIEDYNDDM
-1011 TNSGQDDKVISYT
+1011 KNSGQDDKVISYT
-1024 DLVGVMMSSVT
+1024 DMVGMMMSSVT

-1107 IAITIIAIFPTNYII
+1107 IILTLIAIFPTNYII

-1127 NADVNAALPIGAA
+1127 NTDVNAALPMGAA
-1140 FVLIALSVVLTLL
+1140 FILIALSVVLTLL

-1168 TALRTD
+1168 TALRTE

>member
-1 MLQVK
+1 MLQIK

-127 EEVGLGDQLHKKPNQ
+127 EEVGLGEQIHKKPNQ

-222 SDPYEIPEGEVPVP
+222 SDPYEIPEGEAPEP

-241 GKSAMSFLTALSLS
+241 GKSSMSFLTALSLS

-287 HGVNQYIEDMEEKT
+287 HGVNKYIEDMEEKT

-310 KTTTNMMSLSADMM
+310 KTTTNMMSMSEDMM
-324 TNQKSSSDTDGKVEE
+324 SSKKATSTDNKVRE
-339 MQILNQMVSGTE
+339 MQILTQMVSGTE

-356 SLKAYLESGKSDIKN
+356 SLKTYLESGQSDIKN

-382 TPQIYLQEENGK
+382 TPQIYLQEDNGD
-394 VRQVCPDQTV
+394 VRQVCPDQTL
-404 SSLSGSSS
+404 SSLTGSSS

-431 NDALYKDQYDVKAGH
+431 NEALYKEQYDVKAGH
-446 WPENDHQCVVVLTK
+446 WPENDHECVVILTQN
-460 DGRLYDMTLYSLG
+460 GQLYDMTLYSLG

-480 DKILDAVADDKTVET
+480 DKILEAVKEDQSVEINEEPG
-495 SDKLETFDY
+495 SYDY
-504 DDFLGIK
+504 NDFLGIT
-511 LKLVNVSDYYVY
+511 LKLVNASDYYVY
-523 DNDFS
+523 DDEFS
-528 VWKDKSDNDKY
+528 VWKDKSDNQQYVKDL
-539 IKNLVKDGED
+539 IKNGED
-549 LEVVGVVQP
+549 LKVVGVVQP
-558 KDGEDITML
+558 KEGQDFTML
-567 TAGVSYPASL
+567 TAGVGYPASL
-577 VNHVIEEASKS
+577 LDHVIDKAAQSD
-588 KIVKAQIQDKKKN
+588 IVKDQLKDKKTN
-601 VFNGKAFDDPDDENG
+601 VFNGKSFDDPDDEGG
-616 LNMEDFFKVDEETF
+616 LNMEDLFKIDEE
-630 KNAFKVDTSKMN
+630 AFKDAFKIDTSRMN
-642 MDSSV
+642 MDTSA
-647 FSDMDFSDVDLSDL
+647 FSDMDFSGVDMSDL
-661 VDGDALSDAMP
+661 IDADALSGAMP
-672 SFSEKDFQDILKGVS
+672 SFSTKDIQDILNGVS
-687 VNLTQ
+687 VNLTKDTMT
-692 NSLAELFNTLLDGY
+692 ELFNALLKGY
-706 KKSVGDNP
+706 QDSVGDDP
-714 ETDITGLTDDLKQ
+714 ATDITGLTAGLKQ
-727 FLTSDDT
+727 YLTSDE
-734 IAYLSKKLK
+734 AVQYLSQKLK
-743 EILGPELDEVLTK
+743 DILQPQLEGVITEDM
-756 DLLKDFMM
+756 LKDFVG

-770 QEFASKQE
+770 QEFALKQE
-778 DPNDFET
+778 NPDDFNT
-785 NFRAYLETDAVDR
+785 NFRAYLETDAVSR
-798 ILSEELVSLKDKLS
+798 ILSEELAGIKDKLS
-812 SVEIT
+812 GVTIT
-817 DDQLKEIMTDLANGY
+817 DDQIKEILTDLANGY
-832 EDYAKKNNLAQP
+832 GEYAKANNLAQP
-844 DKILDAFL
+844 DKIQAAFL
-852 KYVSSDSGQKVLLHY
+852 KYISSDAGQKLLLQY
-867 AGQIVDRKTLQANL
+867 VEKIVDTKTLQANL
-881 QKKMADVMGDFSDEL
+881 QNKMASVMGGFTNEL
-896 TDQISSAMGKVM
+896 TSQISSAMGKVM
-908 GQISS
+908 EQVGTN
-913 SLQKSMG
+913 LQKSMG
-920 SAMTSMMDNMQ
+920 NAMTSLMGNMQ

-936 DPDAFAKAIQMNMS
+936 DPDAFAKAIQVNMS
-950 EEDLQELMTSLM
+950 EDDLQELMTSLM
-962 SKGSASYEDN
+962 TTGTVSYESN
-972 LNKMGYADEA
+972 LNKMGYADED
-982 DPQTISIYPVDFDS
+982 DPQTISIYPIDFDS
-996 KQVVDQILQDYNDDM
+996 KQVVDQIIEDYNDDM
-1011 TNSGQDDKVISYT
+1011 KNSGQDDKVISYT
-1024 DLVGVMMSSVT
+1024 DMVGMMMSSVT

-1093 AETFIIGLLAGVIG
+1093 AETCIIGLLAGVIG
-1107 IAITIIAIFPTNYII
+1107 IVLTLIAIFPTNYII

-1127 NADVNAALPIGAA
+1127 NTDVNAALPIGAA
-1140 FVLIALSVVLTLL
+1140 FILIVLSVVLTLL

-1168 TALRTD
+1168 TALRTE

>member
-1 MLQVK
+1 MLQIK

-127 EEVGLGDQLHKKPNQ
+127 EEVGLGEQIHKKPNQ

-222 SDPYEIPEGEVPVP
+222 SDPYEIPEGKAPEP

-241 GKSAMSFLTALSLS
+241 GKSSMSFLTALSLS

-287 HGVNQYIEDMEEKT
+287 HGVNKYIEDMEEKT

-310 KTTTNMMSLSADMM
+310 KTTTNMMSMSEDMM
-324 TNQKSSSDTDGKVEE
+324 SSKKATSTDNKVRE
-339 MQILNQMVSGTE
+339 MQILTQMVSGTE

-356 SLKAYLESGKSDIKN
+356 SLKTYLESGQSDIKN

-382 TPQIYLQEENGK
+382 TPQIYLQEDNGD
-394 VRQVCPDQTV
+394 VRQVCPDQTL
-404 SSLSGSSS
+404 SSLTGSSS

-431 NDALYKDQYDVKAGH
+431 NEALYKDQYDVKAGH
-446 WPENDHQCVVVLTK
+446 WPENDHECVVILTQN
-460 DGRLYDMTLYSLG
+460 GQLYDMTLYSLG

-480 DKILDAVADDKTVET
+480 DKILEAVKEDQSVEINEEPGT
-495 SDKLETFDY
+495 YDY
-504 DDFLGIK
+504 NDFLGIT
-511 LKLVNVSDYYVY
+511 LKLVNASDYYVY
-523 DNDFS
+523 DDEFS
-528 VWKDKSDNDKY
+528 VWKDKSDNQQYVKDL
-539 IKNLVKDGED
+539 IKNGED
-549 LEVVGVVQP
+549 LKVVGVVQP
-558 KDGEDITML
+558 KEGQDFTML
-567 TAGVSYPASL
+567 TAGVGYPASL
-577 VNHVIEEASKS
+577 LDHVIDKAAQSD
-588 KIVKAQIQDKKKN
+588 IVKDQLKDKKTN
-601 VFNGKAFDDPDDENG
+601 VFNGKSFDDPDDKGG
-616 LNMEDFFKVDEETF
+616 LNMEDLFKIDEE
-630 KNAFKVDTSKMN
+630 AFKDAFKIDTSRMN
-642 MDSSV
+642 MDTSA
-647 FSDMDFSDVDLSDL
+647 FSDMDFSGVDMSDL
-661 VDGDALSDAMP
+661 IDVDALSGAMP
-672 SFSEKDFQDILKGVS
+672 SFSTKDIQDILNGVS
-687 VNLTQ
+687 VNLTKDTMT
-692 NSLAELFNTLLDGY
+692 ELFNALLKGY
-706 KKSVGDNP
+706 QDSVGDDP
-714 ETDITGLTDDLKQ
+714 ATDITGLTDGLKQ
-727 FLTSDDT
+727 YLTSDE
-734 IAYLSKKLK
+734 AVQYLSQKLK
-743 EILGPELDEVLTK
+743 DILQPQLEGVITEDM
-756 DLLKDFMM
+756 LKSFVG

-770 QEFASKQE
+770 QDFALKQE
-778 DPNDFET
+778 NPDDFNA
-785 NFRAYLETDAVDR
+785 NFRAYLETDAVSR
-798 ILSEELVSLKDKLS
+798 ILSEELAGIKDKLS
-812 SVEIT
+812 SVTIT
-817 DDQLKEIMTDLANGY
+817 DDQIKEILTDLANGY
-832 EDYAKKNNLAQP
+832 GEYAKANNLAQP
-844 DKILDAFL
+844 DKIQAAFL
-852 KYVSSDSGQKVLLHY
+852 KYISSDAGQKLLLQY
-867 AGQIVDRKTLQANL
+867 VEKIVDTKTLQANL
-881 QKKMADVMGDFSDEL
+881 QNKMASVMGGFTNEL
-896 TDQISSAMGKVM
+896 TSQISSAMGKVM
-908 GQISS
+908 EQVGTN
-913 SLQKSMG
+913 LQKSMG
-920 SAMTSMMDNMQ
+920 NAMTSLMGNMQ

-936 DPDAFAKAIQMNMS
+936 DPDAFAKAIQVNMS
-950 EEDLQELMTSLM
+950 EDDLQELMTSLM
-962 SKGSASYEDN
+962 TTGTVSYESN
-972 LNKMGYADEA
+972 LNKMGYADED
-982 DPQTISIYPVDFDS
+982 DPQTISIYPIDFDS
-996 KQVVDQILQDYNDDM
+996 KQVVDQIIEDYNDDM
-1011 TNSGQDDKVISYT
+1011 KNSGQDDKVISYT
-1024 DLVGVMMSSVT
+1024 DMVGMMMSSVT

-1107 IAITIIAIFPTNYII
+1107 IVLTLIAIFPTNYII

-1127 NADVNAALPIGAA
+1127 NTDVNAALPIGAA
-1140 FVLIALSVVLTLL
+1140 FILIALSVVLTLL

-1168 TALRTD
+1168 TALRTE

>member
-1 MLQVK
+1 MLQIK

-127 EEVGLGDQLHKKPNQ
+127 EEVGLGEQIHKKPNQ

-222 SDPYEIPEGEVPVP
+222 SDPYEIPEGEAPEP

-241 GKSAMSFLTALSLS
+241 GKSSMSFLTALSLS

-287 HGVNQYIEDMEEKT
+287 HGVNKYIEDMEEKT

-310 KTTTNMMSLSADMM
+310 KTTTNMMSMSEDMM
-324 TNQKSSSDTDGKVEE
+324 SSKKATSTDNKVRE
-339 MQILNQMVSGTE
+339 MQILTQMVSGTE

-356 SLKAYLESGKSDIKN
+356 SLKTYLESGQSDIKN

-382 TPQIYLQEENGK
+382 TPQIYLQEDNGD
-394 VRQVCPDQTV
+394 VRKVCPDQTL
-404 SSLSGSSS
+404 SSLTGSSS

-431 NDALYKDQYDVKAGH
+431 NEALYKDQYDVKAGH
-446 WPENDHQCVVVLTK
+446 WPENDHECVVILTQN
-460 DGRLYDMTLYSLG
+460 GQLYDMTLYSLG

-480 DKILDAVADDKTVET
+480 DKILEAVKEDQSVEIN
-495 SDKLETFDY
+495 EEPGAYDY
-504 DDFLGIK
+504 NDFLGIT
-511 LKLVNVSDYYVY
+511 LKLVNASDYYVY
-523 DNDFS
+523 DDEFS
-528 VWKDKSDNDKY
+528 VWKDKSDNQQYVKDL
-539 IKNLVKDGED
+539 IKNGED
-549 LEVVGVVQP
+549 LKVVGVVQP
-558 KDGEDITML
+558 KEGQDFTML
-567 TAGVSYPASL
+567 TAGVGYPASL
-577 VNHVIEEASKS
+577 LDHVIDKAAQSD
-588 KIVKAQIQDKKKN
+588 IVKDQLKDKKTN
-601 VFNGKAFDDPDDENG
+601 VFNGKSFDDPDDEGG
-616 LNMEDFFKVDEETF
+616 LNMEDLFKIDEE
-630 KNAFKVDTSKMN
+630 AFKDAFKIDTSRMN
-642 MDSSV
+642 MDTSA
-647 FSDMDFSDVDLSDL
+647 FSDMDFSGVDMSDL
-661 VDGDALSDAMP
+661 IDADALSGAMP
-672 SFSEKDFQDILKGVS
+672 SFSTKDIQDILNGVS
-687 VNLTQ
+687 VNLTKDTMT
-692 NSLAELFNTLLDGY
+692 ELFNALLKGY
-706 KKSVGDNP
+706 QDSVGDDP
-714 ETDITGLTDDLKQ
+714 ATDITGLTAGLKQ
-727 FLTSDDT
+727 YLTSDE
-734 IAYLSKKLK
+734 AVQYLSQKLK
-743 EILGPELDEVLTK
+743 DILQPQLEGVITEDM
-756 DLLKDFMM
+756 LKDFVG

-770 QEFASKQE
+770 QEFALKQE
-778 DPNDFET
+778 NPDDFNT
-785 NFRAYLETDAVDR
+785 NFRAYLETDAVSR
-798 ILSEELVSLKDKLS
+798 ILSEELAGIKDKLS
-812 SVEIT
+812 GVTIT
-817 DDQLKEIMTDLANGY
+817 DDQIKEILTDLANGY
-832 EDYAKKNNLAQP
+832 GEYAKANNLAQP
-844 DKILDAFL
+844 DKIQAAFL
-852 KYVSSDSGQKVLLHY
+852 KYISSDAGQKLLLQY
-867 AGQIVDRKTLQANL
+867 VEKIVDTKTLQANL
-881 QKKMADVMGDFSDEL
+881 QNKMASVMGGFTNEL
-896 TDQISSAMGKVM
+896 TSQISSAMGKVM
-908 GQISS
+908 EQVGTN
-913 SLQKSMG
+913 LQKSMG
-920 SAMTSMMDNMQ
+920 NAMTSFMGNMQ

-936 DPDAFAKAIQMNMS
+936 DPDAFAKAIQVNMS
-950 EEDLQELMTSLM
+950 EDDLQELMTSLM
-962 SKGSASYEDN
+962 TTGTVSYESN
-972 LNKMGYADEA
+972 LNKMGYADED
-982 DPQTISIYPVDFDS
+982 DPQTISIYPIDFDS
-996 KQVVDQILQDYNDDM
+996 KQVVDQIIEDYNDDM
-1011 TNSGQDDKVISYT
+1011 KNSGQDDKVISYT
-1024 DLVGVMMSSVT
+1024 DMVGMMMSSVT

-1107 IAITIIAIFPTNYII
+1107 IVLTLIAIFPTNYII

-1127 NADVNAALPIGAA
+1127 NTDVNAALPIGAA
-1140 FVLIALSVVLTLL
+1140 FILIALSVVLTLL
-1153 GGLIPANKASKSDPV
+1153 GGLIPANKAS
-1168 TALRTD
+1168 

>member
-1 MLQVK
+1 MLQIK

-127 EEVGLGDQLHKKPNQ
+127 EEVGLGEQIHKKPNQ

-222 SDPYEIPEGEVPVP
+222 SDPYEIPEGEAPEP

-241 GKSAMSFLTALSLS
+241 GKSSMSFLTALSLS

-287 HGVNQYIEDMEEKT
+287 HGVNKYIEDMEEKT

-310 KTTTNMMSLSADMM
+310 KTTTNMMSMSEDMM
-324 TNQKSSSDTDGKVEE
+324 SSKKATSTDNKVRE
-339 MQILNQMVSGTE
+339 MQILTQMVSGTE

-356 SLKAYLESGKSDIKN
+356 SLKTYLESGQSDIKN

-382 TPQIYLQEENGK
+382 TPQIYLQEDNGD
-394 VRQVCPDQTV
+394 VRKVCPDQTL
-404 SSLSGSSS
+404 SSLTGSSS

-431 NDALYKDQYDVKAGH
+431 NEALYKDQYDVKAGH
-446 WPENDHQCVVVLTK
+446 WPENDHECVVILTQN
-460 DGRLYDMTLYSLG
+460 GQLYDMTLYSLG

-480 DKILDAVADDKTVET
+480 DKILEAVKEDQSVEIN
-495 SDKLETFDY
+495 EEPGAYDY
-504 DDFLGIK
+504 NDFLGIT
-511 LKLVNVSDYYVY
+511 LKLVNASDYYVY
-523 DNDFS
+523 DDEFS
-528 VWKDKSDNDKY
+528 VWKDKSDNQQYVKDL
-539 IKNLVKDGED
+539 IKNGED
-549 LEVVGVVQP
+549 LKVVGVVQP
-558 KDGEDITML
+558 KEGQDFTML
-567 TAGVSYPASL
+567 TAGVGYPASL
-577 VNHVIEEASKS
+577 LDHVIDKAAQSD
-588 KIVKAQIQDKKKN
+588 IVKDQLKDKKTN
-601 VFNGKAFDDPDDENG
+601 VFNGKSFDDPDDEGG
-616 LNMEDFFKVDEETF
+616 LNMEDLFKIDEE
-630 KNAFKVDTSKMN
+630 AFKDAFKIDTSRMN
-642 MDSSV
+642 MDTSA
-647 FSDMDFSDVDLSDL
+647 FSDMDFSGVDMSDL
-661 VDGDALSDAMP
+661 IDADALSGAMP
-672 SFSEKDFQDILKGVS
+672 SFSTKDIQDILNGVS
-687 VNLTQ
+687 VNLTKDTMT
-692 NSLAELFNTLLDGY
+692 ELFNALLKGY
-706 KKSVGDNP
+706 QDSVGDDP
-714 ETDITGLTDDLKQ
+714 ATDITGLTAGLKQ
-727 FLTSDDT
+727 YLTSDE
-734 IAYLSKKLK
+734 AVQYLSQKLK
-743 EILGPELDEVLTK
+743 DILQPQLEGVITEDM
-756 DLLKDFMM
+756 LKDFVG

-770 QEFASKQE
+770 QEFALKQE
-778 DPNDFET
+778 NPDDFNT
-785 NFRAYLETDAVDR
+785 NFRAYLETDAVSR
-798 ILSEELVSLKDKLS
+798 ILSEELAGIKDKLS
-812 SVEIT
+812 GVTIT
-817 DDQLKEIMTDLANGY
+817 DDQIKEILTDLANGY
-832 EDYAKKNNLAQP
+832 GEYAKANNLAQP
-844 DKILDAFL
+844 DKIQAAFL
-852 KYVSSDSGQKVLLHY
+852 KYISSDAGQKLLLQY
-867 AGQIVDRKTLQANL
+867 VEKIVDTKTLQANL
-881 QKKMADVMGDFSDEL
+881 QNKMASVMGGFTNEL
-896 TDQISSAMGKVM
+896 TSQISSAMGKVM
-908 GQISS
+908 EQVGTN
-913 SLQKSMG
+913 LQKSMG
-920 SAMTSMMDNMQ
+920 NAMTSLMGNMQ

-936 DPDAFAKAIQMNMS
+936 DPDAFAKAIQVNMS
-950 EEDLQELMTSLM
+950 EDDLQELMTSLM
-962 SKGSASYEDN
+962 TTGTVSYESN
-972 LNKMGYADEA
+972 LNKMGYADED
-982 DPQTISIYPVDFDS
+982 DPQTISIYPIDFDS
-996 KQVVDQILQDYNDDM
+996 KQVVDQIIEDYNDDM
-1011 TNSGQDDKVISYT
+1011 KNSGQDDKVISYT
-1024 DLVGVMMSSVT
+1024 DMVGMMMSSVT

-1107 IAITIIAIFPTNYII
+1107 IVLTLIAIFPTNYII

-1127 NADVNAALPIGAA
+1127 NTDVNAALPIGAA
-1140 FVLIALSVVLTLL
+1140 FILIALSVVLTLL

-1168 TALRTD
+1168 TALRTE

>member
-1 MLQVK
+1 MLQIK

-222 SDPYEIPEGEVPVP
+222 SDPYEIPEGEAPVP

-241 GKSAMSFLTALSLS
+241 GKSSMSFLTALSLS

-324 TNQKSSSDTDGKVEE
+324 TNQKSLSDTDGKVEE

-382 TPQIYLQEENGK
+382 TPQIYLQEEDGK

-431 NDALYKDQYDVKAGH
+431 NDALYKVQYDVKAGH
-446 WPENDHQCVVVLTK
+446 WPENEHQCVVVLTK

-511 LKLVNVSDYYVY
+511 LKLVNASDYYVY
-523 DNDFS
+523 DNEFS

-539 IKNLVKDGED
+539 IENLVKDGED

-588 KIVKAQIQDKKKN
+588 KIVKAQIKNKKKN

-616 LNMEDFFKVDEETF
+616 LNMEDFFKVDEEAF

-642 MDSSV
+642 MDSSI

-661 VDGDALSDAMP
+661 VDGDALADAMP

-714 ETDITGLTDDLKQ
+714 ETDITGLTDGLKQ

-867 AGQIVDRKTLQANL
+867 AGQIVDTKTLQANL

-972 LNKMGYADEA
+972 LNKMGYADET

>member
-1 MLQVK
+1 MLQIK

-127 EEVGLGDQLHKKPNQ
+127 EEVGLGEQIHKKPNQ

-222 SDPYEIPEGEVPVP
+222 SDPYEIPEGEAPEP

-241 GKSAMSFLTALSLS
+241 GKSSMSFLTALSLS

-287 HGVNQYIEDMEEKT
+287 HGVNKYIEDMEEKT

-310 KTTTNMMSLSADMM
+310 KTTTNMMSMSEDMM
-324 TNQKSSSDTDGKVEE
+324 SSKKATSTDNKVRE
-339 MQILNQMVSGTE
+339 MQILTQMVSGTE

-356 SLKAYLESGKSDIKN
+356 SLKTYLESGQSDIKN

-382 TPQIYLQEENGK
+382 TPQIYLQEDNGD
-394 VRQVCPDQTV
+394 VRKVCPDQTL
-404 SSLSGSSS
+404 SSLTGSSS

-431 NDALYKDQYDVKAGH
+431 NEALYKDQYDVKAGH
-446 WPENDHQCVVVLTK
+446 WPENDHECVVILTQN
-460 DGRLYDMTLYSLG
+460 GQLYDMTLYSLG

-480 DKILDAVADDKTVET
+480 DKILEAVKEDQSVEIN
-495 SDKLETFDY
+495 EEPGAYDY
-504 DDFLGIK
+504 NDFLGIT
-511 LKLVNVSDYYVY
+511 LKLVNASDYYVY
-523 DNDFS
+523 DDEFS
-528 VWKDKSDNDKY
+528 VWKDKSDNQQYVKD
-539 IKNLVKDGED
+539 LVKNGED
-549 LEVVGVVQP
+549 LKVVGVVQP
-558 KDGEDITML
+558 KEGQDFTML
-567 TAGVSYPASL
+567 TAGVGYPASL
-577 VNHVIEEASKS
+577 LDHVIDKAAQSD
-588 KIVKAQIQDKKKN
+588 IVKDQLKDKKTN
-601 VFNGKAFDDPDDENG
+601 VFNGKSFDDPDDEGG
-616 LNMEDFFKVDEETF
+616 LNMEDLFKIDEE
-630 KNAFKVDTSKMN
+630 AFKDAFKIDTSRMN
-642 MDSSV
+642 MDTSA
-647 FSDMDFSDVDLSDL
+647 FSDMDFSGVDMSDL
-661 VDGDALSDAMP
+661 IDANALSAAMP
-672 SFSEKDFQDILKGVS
+672 SFSANDIQDIMNGVS

-692 NSLAELFNTLLDGY
+692 DTMTELFNALLKGY
-706 KKSVGDNP
+706 QDSVGDDP
-714 ETDITGLTDDLKQ
+714 ATDITGLTDGLKQ
-727 FLTSDDT
+727 YLTSDE
-734 IAYLSKKLK
+734 AVQYLSQKLK
-743 EILGPELDEVLTK
+743 EILQPQLEGVITEDM
-756 DLLKDFMM
+756 LKSFVG

-770 QEFASKQE
+770 QDFALKQE
-778 DPNDFET
+778 NPDDFNA
-785 NFRAYLETDAVDR
+785 NFRAYLETDAVSR
-798 ILSEELVSLKDKLS
+798 ILSEELAGIKDKLS
-812 SVEIT
+812 SVTIT
-817 DDQLKEIMTDLANGY
+817 DDQIKEILTDLANGY
-832 EDYAKKNNLAQP
+832 GEYAKANNLAQP
-844 DKILDAFL
+844 DKIQAAFL
-852 KYVSSDSGQKVLLHY
+852 KYISSDAGQKLLLQY
-867 AGQIVDRKTLQANL
+867 VEKIVDTKTLQANL
-881 QKKMADVMGDFSDEL
+881 QNKMASVMGGFTNEL
-896 TDQISSAMGKVM
+896 TSQISSAMGKVM
-908 GQISS
+908 EQVGTN
-913 SLQKSMG
+913 LQKSMG
-920 SAMTSMMDNMQ
+920 NAMTSLMGNMQ

-936 DPDAFAKAIQMNMS
+936 DPDAFAKAIQVNMS
-950 EEDLQELMTSLM
+950 EDDLQELMTSLM
-962 SKGSASYEDN
+962 TTGTVSYESN
-972 LNKMGYADEA
+972 LNKMGYADED
-982 DPQTISIYPVDFDS
+982 DPQTIPIYPIDFDS
-996 KQVVDQILQDYNDDM
+996 KQVVDQIIEDYNDDM
-1011 TNSGQDDKVISYT
+1011 KNSGQDDKVISYT
-1024 DLVGVMMSSVT
+1024 DMVGMMMSSVT

-1107 IAITIIAIFPTNYII
+1107 IVLTLIAIFPTNYII

-1127 NADVNAALPIGAA
+1127 NTDVNAALPIGAA
-1140 FVLIALSVVLTLL
+1140 FILIALSVVLTLL

-1168 TALRTD
+1168 TALRTE

>member
-1 MLQVK
+1 MLQIK

-127 EEVGLGDQLHKKPNQ
+127 EEVGLGEQIHKKPNQ

-222 SDPYEIPEGEVPVP
+222 SDPYEIPEGEAPEP

-241 GKSAMSFLTALSLS
+241 GKSSMSFLTALSLS

-287 HGVNQYIEDMEEKT
+287 HGVNKYIEDMEEKT

-310 KTTTNMMSLSADMM
+310 KTTTNMMSMSEDMM
-324 TNQKSSSDTDGKVEE
+324 SSKKATSTDNKVRE
-339 MQILNQMVSGTE
+339 MQILTQMVSGTE

-356 SLKAYLESGKSDIKN
+356 SLKTYLESGQSDIKN

-382 TPQIYLQEENGK
+382 TPQIYLQEDNGD
-394 VRQVCPDQTV
+394 VRKVCPDQTL
-404 SSLSGSSS
+404 SSLTGSSS

-431 NDALYKDQYDVKAGH
+431 NEALYKDQYEVKAGH
-446 WPENDHQCVVVLTK
+446 WPENDHECVVILTQN
-460 DGRLYDMTLYSLG
+460 GQLYDMTLYSLG

-480 DKILDAVADDKTVET
+480 DKILEAVKEDQSVEINEEPGT
-495 SDKLETFDY
+495 YDY
-504 DDFLGIK
+504 NDFLGIT
-511 LKLVNVSDYYVY
+511 LKLVNASDYYVY
-523 DNDFS
+523 DDEFS
-528 VWKDKSDNDKY
+528 VWKDKSDNQQYVKD
-539 IKNLVKDGED
+539 LVKNGED
-549 LEVVGVVQP
+549 LKVVGVVQP
-558 KDGEDITML
+558 KEGQDFTML
-567 TAGVSYPASL
+567 TAGVGYPASL
-577 VNHVIEEASKS
+577 LDHVIDKAAQSD
-588 KIVKAQIQDKKKN
+588 IVKDQLKDKKTN
-601 VFNGKAFDDPDDENG
+601 VFNGKSFDDPDDEGG
-616 LNMEDFFKVDEETF
+616 LNMEDLFKIDEE
-630 KNAFKVDTSKMN
+630 AFKDAFKIDTSRMN
-642 MDSSV
+642 MDTSA
-647 FSDMDFSDVDLSDL
+647 FSDMDFSGVDMSDL
-661 VDGDALSDAMP
+661 IDADALSGAMP
-672 SFSEKDFQDILKGVS
+672 SFSTKDIQDILNGVS
-687 VNLTQ
+687 VNLTKDTMT
-692 NSLAELFNTLLDGY
+692 ELFNALLKGY
-706 KKSVGDNP
+706 QDSVGDDP
-714 ETDITGLTDDLKQ
+714 ATDITGLTAGLKQ
-727 FLTSDDT
+727 YLTSDE
-734 IAYLSKKLK
+734 AVQYLSQKLK
-743 EILGPELDEVLTK
+743 DILQPQLEGVITEDM
-756 DLLKDFMM
+756 LKSFVG

-770 QEFASKQE
+770 QDFALKQE
-778 DPNDFET
+778 NPDDFNA
-785 NFRAYLETDAVDR
+785 NFRAYLETDAVSR
-798 ILSEELVSLKDKLS
+798 ILSEELAGIKDKLS
-812 SVEIT
+812 GVTIT
-817 DDQLKEIMTDLANGY
+817 DDQIKEILTDLANGY
-832 EDYAKKNNLAQP
+832 GEYAKANNLAQP
-844 DKILDAFL
+844 DKIQAAFL
-852 KYVSSDSGQKVLLHY
+852 KYISSDAGQKLLLQY
-867 AGQIVDRKTLQANL
+867 VEKIVDTKTLQANL
-881 QKKMADVMGDFSDEL
+881 QNKMASVMGGFTNEL
-896 TDQISSAMGKVM
+896 TSQISSAMGKVM
-908 GQISS
+908 EQVGTN
-913 SLQKSMG
+913 LQKSMG
-920 SAMTSMMDNMQ
+920 NAMTSLMGNMQ

-936 DPDAFAKAIQMNMS
+936 DPDAFAKAIQVNMS
-950 EEDLQELMTSLM
+950 EDDLQELMTSLM
-962 SKGSASYEDN
+962 TTGTVSYESN
-972 LNKMGYADEA
+972 LNKMGYADED
-982 DPQTISIYPVDFDS
+982 DPQTISIYPIDFDS
-996 KQVVDQILQDYNDDM
+996 KQVVDQIIEDYNDDM
-1011 TNSGQDDKVISYT
+1011 KNSGQDDKVISYT
-1024 DLVGVMMSSVT
+1024 DMVGMMMSSVT

-1107 IAITIIAIFPTNYII
+1107 IVLTLIAIFPTNYII

-1127 NADVNAALPIGAA
+1127 NTDVNAALPIGAA
-1140 FVLIALSVVLTLL
+1140 FILIALSVVLTLL

-1168 TALRTD
+1168 TALRTE

>member
-1 MLQVK
+1 MLQIK

-64 INGISTKKYKDRDW
+64 INGISTKKYKDRDR

-222 SDPYEIPEGEVPVP
+222 SDHYEIPEGEAPVP

-241 GKSAMSFLTALSLS
+241 GKSSMSFLTALSLS

-356 SLKAYLESGKSDIKN
+356 SLKAYLENGKSDIKN

-382 TPQIYLQEENGK
+382 TPQIYLQEEDGK

-431 NDALYKDQYDVKAGH
+431 NDALYKVQYDVKAGH
-446 WPENDHQCVVVLTK
+446 WPENEHQCVVVLTK

-511 LKLVNVSDYYVY
+511 LKLVNASDYYVY
-523 DNDFS
+523 DNEFS

-539 IKNLVKDGED
+539 IENLVKDGED

-588 KIVKAQIQDKKKN
+588 KIVKAQIKNKKKN

-616 LNMEDFFKVDEETF
+616 LNMEDFFKVDEEAF

-642 MDSSV
+642 MDSSI

-661 VDGDALSDAMP
+661 VDGDALADAMP

-714 ETDITGLTDDLKQ
+714 ETDITGLTDGLKQ

-867 AGQIVDRKTLQANL
+867 AGQIVDTKTLQANL

-962 SKGSASYEDN
+962 TKGSASYEDN
-972 LNKMGYADEA
+972 LNKMGYADET

>member
-1 MLQVK
+1 MLQIK

-222 SDPYEIPEGEVPVP
+222 SDPYEIPEGEAPVP

-241 GKSAMSFLTALSLS
+241 GKSSMSFLTALSLS

-287 HGVNQYIEDMEEKT
+287 HGVNQYIENMEEKT

-382 TPQIYLQEENGK
+382 MPQIYLQEDGK

-404 SSLSGSSS
+404 SSLTGSSS

-446 WPENDHQCVVVLTK
+446 WPENEHQCVVVLTK

-480 DKILDAVADDKTVET
+480 DKILDAVADDKTVEP

-511 LKLVNVSDYYVY
+511 LKLVNASDYYVY
-523 DNDFS
+523 DNEFS

-539 IKNLVKDGED
+539 IENLVKDGED

-588 KIVKAQIQDKKKN
+588 KIVKAQIKNKKKN

-616 LNMEDFFKVDEETF
+616 LNMEDFFKVDEEAF

-642 MDSSV
+642 MDSSI

-661 VDGDALSDAMP
+661 VDGDALADAMP

-714 ETDITGLTDDLKQ
+714 ETDITGLRDGLKQ

-852 KYVSSDSGQKVLLHY
+852 KNVSSDSGQKVLLHY
-867 AGQIVDRKTLQANL
+867 AGQIVDTKTLQANL

-920 SAMTSMMDNMQ
+920 AAMTSMMDNMQ

-962 SKGSASYEDN
+962 TKGSASYEDN
-972 LNKMGYADEA
+972 LNKMGYADET

>member
-1 MLQVK
+1 MLQIK

-222 SDPYEIPEGEVPVP
+222 SDPYEIPEGEAPVP

-241 GKSAMSFLTALSLS
+241 GKSSMSFLTALSLS

-324 TNQKSSSDTDGKVEE
+324 TNQKSSSATDGKVEE

-356 SLKAYLESGKSDIKN
+356 SLKAYLESDKSDIKN

-382 TPQIYLQEENGK
+382 TPQIYLQEEDGK
-394 VRQVCPDQTV
+394 VRQVCPDQTL

-511 LKLVNVSDYYVY
+511 LKLVNASDYYVY
-523 DNDFS
+523 DNEFS

-539 IKNLVKDGED
+539 IENLVKDGED

-588 KIVKAQIQDKKKN
+588 KIVKAQIKDKKKN

-616 LNMEDFFKVDEETF
+616 LNMEDFFKVDEEAF

-642 MDSSV
+642 MDSSI

-661 VDGDALSDAMP
+661 VDGDALADAMP

-714 ETDITGLTDDLKQ
+714 ATDITGLTDGLKQ
-727 FLTSDDT
+727 YLTSDDT

-867 AGQIVDRKTLQANL
+867 AGQIVDTKTLQANL

-896 TDQISSAMGKVM
+896 TNQISSAMGKVM

-962 SKGSASYEDN
+962 TKGSASYKDN
-972 LNKMGYADEA
+972 LNKMGYADET

>member
-1 MLQVK
+1 MLQIK

-222 SDPYEIPEGEVPVP
+222 SDPYEIPEGEAPVP

-241 GKSAMSFLTALSLS
+241 GKSSMSFLTALSLS

-382 TPQIYLQEENGK
+382 TPQIYLQEEDGK

-431 NDALYKDQYDVKAGH
+431 NDALYKVQYDVKAGH
-446 WPENDHQCVVVLTK
+446 WPENEHQCVVVLTK

-511 LKLVNVSDYYVY
+511 LKLVNASDYYVY
-523 DNDFS
+523 DNEFS

-539 IKNLVKDGED
+539 IENLVKDGED

-588 KIVKAQIQDKKKN
+588 KIVKAQIKNKKKN

-616 LNMEDFFKVDEETF
+616 LNMEDFFKVDEEAF

-642 MDSSV
+642 MDSSI

-661 VDGDALSDAMP
+661 VDGDALADAMP

-714 ETDITGLTDDLKQ
+714 ETDITGLTDGLKQ

-867 AGQIVDRKTLQANL
+867 AGQIVDTKTLQANL

-962 SKGSASYEDN
+962 TKGSASYEDN
-972 LNKMGYADEA
+972 LNKMGYADET

>member
-1 MLQVK
+1 MLQIK

-127 EEVGLGDQLHKKPNQ
+127 EEVGLGEQIHKKPNQ

-222 SDPYEIPEGEVPVP
+222 SDPYEIPEGEAPEP

-241 GKSAMSFLTALSLS
+241 GKSSMSFLTALSLS

-287 HGVNQYIEDMEEKT
+287 HGVNKYIEDMEEKT

-310 KTTTNMMSLSADMM
+310 KTTTNMMSMSEDMM
-324 TNQKSSSDTDGKVEE
+324 SSKKATSTDNKVRE
-339 MQILNQMVSGTE
+339 MQILTQMVSGTE

-356 SLKAYLESGKSDIKN
+356 SLKTYLESGQSDIKN

-382 TPQIYLQEENGK
+382 TPQIYLQEDNGD
-394 VRQVCPDQTV
+394 VRKVCPDQTL
-404 SSLSGSSS
+404 SSLTGSSS

-431 NDALYKDQYDVKAGH
+431 NEALYKDQYDVKAGH
-446 WPENDHQCVVVLTK
+446 WPENDHECVVILTQN
-460 DGRLYDMTLYSLG
+460 GQLYDMTLYSLG

-480 DKILDAVADDKTVET
+480 DKILEAVKEDQSVEINEEPG
-495 SDKLETFDY
+495 SYDY
-504 DDFLGIK
+504 NDFLGIT
-511 LKLVNVSDYYVY
+511 LKLVNASDYYVY
-523 DNDFS
+523 DDEFS
-528 VWKDKSDNDKY
+528 VWKDKSDNQQYVKDL
-539 IKNLVKDGED
+539 IKNGED
-549 LEVVGVVQP
+549 LKVVGVVQP
-558 KDGEDITML
+558 KEGQDFTML
-567 TAGVSYPASL
+567 TAGVGYPASL
-577 VNHVIEEASKS
+577 LDHVIDKAAQSD
-588 KIVKAQIQDKKKN
+588 IVKDQLKDKKTN
-601 VFNGKAFDDPDDENG
+601 VFNGKSFDDPDDEGG
-616 LNMEDFFKVDEETF
+616 LNMEDLFKIDEE
-630 KNAFKVDTSKMN
+630 AFKDAFKIDTSRMN
-642 MDSSV
+642 MDTSA
-647 FSDMDFSDVDLSDL
+647 FSDMDFSGVDMSDL
-661 VDGDALSDAMP
+661 IDADALSGAMP
-672 SFSEKDFQDILKGVS
+672 SFSTKDIQDILNGVS
-687 VNLTQ
+687 VNLTKDTMT
-692 NSLAELFNTLLDGY
+692 ELFNALLKGY
-706 KKSVGDNP
+706 QDSVGDDP
-714 ETDITGLTDDLKQ
+714 ATDITGLIAGLKQ
-727 FLTSDDT
+727 YLTSDE
-734 IAYLSKKLK
+734 AVQYLSQKLK
-743 EILGPELDEVLTK
+743 DILQPQLEGVITEDM
-756 DLLKDFMM
+756 LKDFVG

-770 QEFASKQE
+770 QEFALKQE
-778 DPNDFET
+778 NPDDFNT
-785 NFRAYLETDAVDR
+785 NFRAYLETDAVSR
-798 ILSEELVSLKDKLS
+798 ILSEELAGIKDKLS
-812 SVEIT
+812 GVTIT
-817 DDQLKEIMTDLANGY
+817 DDQIKEILTDLANGY
-832 EDYAKKNNLAQP
+832 GEYAKANNLAQP
-844 DKILDAFL
+844 DKIQAAFL
-852 KYVSSDSGQKVLLHY
+852 KYISSDAGQKLLLQY
-867 AGQIVDRKTLQANL
+867 VEKIVDTKTLQANL
-881 QKKMADVMGDFSDEL
+881 QNKMASVMGGFTNEL
-896 TDQISSAMGKVM
+896 TSQISSAMGKVM
-908 GQISS
+908 EQVGTN
-913 SLQKSMG
+913 LQKSMG
-920 SAMTSMMDNMQ
+920 NAMTSLMGNMQ

-936 DPDAFAKAIQMNMS
+936 DPDAFAKAIQVNMS
-950 EEDLQELMTSLM
+950 EDDLQELMTSLM
-962 SKGSASYEDN
+962 TTGTVSYESN
-972 LNKMGYADEA
+972 LNKMGYADEN
-982 DPQTISIYPVDFDS
+982 DPQTISIYPIDFDS
-996 KQVVDQILQDYNDDM
+996 KQVVDQIIEDYNDDM
-1011 TNSGQDDKVISYT
+1011 KNSGQEDKVISYT
-1024 DLVGVMMSSVT
+1024 DMVGVMMSSVT

-1107 IAITIIAIFPTNYII
+1107 IVLTLIAIFPTNYII

-1127 NADVNAALPIGAA
+1127 NTDVNAALPIGAA
-1140 FVLIALSVVLTLL
+1140 FILIALSVVLTLL

-1168 TALRTD
+1168 TALRTE

>member
-1 MLQVK
+1 MLQIK

-127 EEVGLGDQLHKKPNQ
+127 EEVGLGEQIHKKPNQ

-222 SDPYEIPEGEVPVP
+222 SDPYEIPEGEAPEP

-241 GKSAMSFLTALSLS
+241 GKSSMSFLTALSLS

-287 HGVNQYIEDMEEKT
+287 HGVNKYIEDMEEKT

-310 KTTTNMMSLSADMM
+310 KTTTNMMSMSEDMM
-324 TNQKSSSDTDGKVEE
+324 SSKKATSTDNKVRE
-339 MQILNQMVSGTE
+339 MQILTQMVSGTE

-356 SLKAYLESGKSDIKN
+356 SLKTYLESGQSDIKN

-382 TPQIYLQEENGK
+382 TPQIYLQEDNGD
-394 VRQVCPDQTV
+394 VRKVCPDQTL
-404 SSLSGSSS
+404 SSLTGSSS

-431 NDALYKDQYDVKAGH
+431 NEALYKDQYDVKAGH
-446 WPENDHQCVVVLTK
+446 WPENDHECVVILTQN
-460 DGRLYDMTLYSLG
+460 GQLYDMTLYSLG

-480 DKILDAVADDKTVET
+480 DKILEAVKEDQSVEIN
-495 SDKLETFDY
+495 EEPGAYDY
-504 DDFLGIK
+504 NDFLGIT
-511 LKLVNVSDYYVY
+511 LKLVNASDYYVY
-523 DNDFS
+523 DDEFS
-528 VWKDKSDNDKY
+528 VWKDKSDNQQYVKD
-539 IKNLVKDGED
+539 LVKNGED
-549 LEVVGVVQP
+549 LKVVGVVQP
-558 KDGEDITML
+558 KEGQDFTML
-567 TAGVSYPASL
+567 TAGVGYPASL
-577 VNHVIEEASKS
+577 LDHVIDKAAQSD
-588 KIVKAQIQDKKKN
+588 IVKDQLKDKKTN
-601 VFNGKAFDDPDDENG
+601 VFNGKSFDDPDDEGG
-616 LNMEDFFKVDEETF
+616 LNMEDLFKIDEE
-630 KNAFKVDTSKMN
+630 AFKDAFKIDTSRMN
-642 MDSSV
+642 MDTSA
-647 FSDMDFSDVDLSDL
+647 FSDMDFSGVDMSDL
-661 VDGDALSDAMP
+661 IDADALSGAMP
-672 SFSEKDFQDILKGVS
+672 SFSTKDIQDILNGVS

-692 NSLAELFNTLLDGY
+692 DTLTELFNALLKGY
-706 KKSVGDNP
+706 QDSVGDDP
-714 ETDITGLTDDLKQ
+714 ATDITGLTDGLKQ
-727 FLTSDDT
+727 YLTSDE
-734 IAYLSKKLK
+734 AVQYLSQKLK
-743 EILGPELDEVLTK
+743 DILQPQLEGVITEDM
-756 DLLKDFMM
+756 LKDFVG

-770 QEFASKQE
+770 QEFALKQE
-778 DPNDFET
+778 NPDDFNT
-785 NFRAYLETDAVDR
+785 NFRAYLETDAVSR
-798 ILSEELVSLKDKLS
+798 ILSEELAGIKDKLS
-812 SVEIT
+812 GVTIT
-817 DDQLKEIMTDLANGY
+817 DDQIKEILTDLANGY
-832 EDYAKKNNLAQP
+832 GEYAKANNLAQP
-844 DKILDAFL
+844 DKIQAAFL
-852 KYVSSDSGQKVLLHY
+852 KYISSDAGQKLLLQY
-867 AGQIVDRKTLQANL
+867 VEKIVDTKTLQANL
-881 QKKMADVMGDFSDEL
+881 QNKMASVMGGFTNEL
-896 TDQISSAMGKVM
+896 TSQISSAMGKVM
-908 GQISS
+908 EQVGTN
-913 SLQKSMG
+913 LQKSMG
-920 SAMTSMMDNMQ
+920 NAMTSFMGNMQ

-936 DPDAFAKAIQMNMS
+936 DPDAFAKAIQVNMS
-950 EEDLQELMTSLM
+950 EDDLQELMTSLM
-962 SKGSASYEDN
+962 TTGTVSYESN
-972 LNKMGYADEA
+972 LNKMGYADED
-982 DPQTISIYPVDFDS
+982 DPQTISIYPIDFDS
-996 KQVVDQILQDYNDDM
+996 KQVVDQIIEDYNDDM
-1011 TNSGQDDKVISYT
+1011 KNSGQDDKVISYT
-1024 DLVGVMMSSVT
+1024 DMVGMMMSSVT

-1107 IAITIIAIFPTNYII
+1107 IVLTLIAIFPTNYII

-1127 NADVNAALPIGAA
+1127 NTDVNAALPIGAA
-1140 FVLIALSVVLTLL
+1140 FILIALSVVLTLL

-1168 TALRTD
+1168 TALRTE

>member
-1 MLQVK
+1 MLQIK

-45 TTLLNIIGGLDRYD
+45 TTLLNIIGGLYRYD

-127 EEVGLGDQLHKKPNQ
+127 EEVGLGEQIHKKPNQ

-222 SDPYEIPEGEVPVP
+222 SDPYEIPEGEAPEP

-241 GKSAMSFLTALSLS
+241 GKSSMSFLTALSLS

-287 HGVNQYIEDMEEKT
+287 HGVNKYIEDMEEKT

-310 KTTTNMMSLSADMM
+310 KTTTNMMSMSEDMM
-324 TNQKSSSDTDGKVEE
+324 SSKKATSTDNKVRD
-339 MQILNQMVSGTE
+339 MQILTQMVSGTE

-356 SLKAYLESGKSDIKN
+356 SLKTYLESGQSDIKN

-382 TPQIYLQEENGK
+382 TPQIYLQEDNGD
-394 VRQVCPDQTV
+394 VRKVCPDQTL
-404 SSLSGSSS
+404 SSLTGSSS

-431 NDALYKDQYDVKAGH
+431 NEALYKDQYDVKAGH
-446 WPENDHQCVVVLTK
+446 WPENDHECVVILTQN
-460 DGRLYDMTLYSLG
+460 GQLYDMTLYSLG

-480 DKILDAVADDKTVET
+480 DKILEAVKEDQSVEIN
-495 SDKLETFDY
+495 EEPGAYDY
-504 DDFLGIK
+504 NDFLGIT
-511 LKLVNVSDYYVY
+511 LKLVNASDYYVY
-523 DNDFS
+523 DDEFS
-528 VWKDKSDNDKY
+528 VWKDKSDNQQYVKD
-539 IKNLVKDGED
+539 LVKNGED
-549 LEVVGVVQP
+549 LKVVGVVQP
-558 KDGEDITML
+558 KEGQDFTML
-567 TAGVSYPASL
+567 TAGVGYPASL
-577 VNHVIEEASKS
+577 LDHVIDKAAQSD
-588 KIVKAQIQDKKKN
+588 IVKDQLKDKKTN
-601 VFNGKAFDDPDDENG
+601 VFNGKSFDDPDDEGG
-616 LNMEDFFKVDEETF
+616 LNMEDLFKIDEE
-630 KNAFKVDTSKMN
+630 AFKDAFKIDTSRMN
-642 MDSSV
+642 MDTSA
-647 FSDMDFSDVDLSDL
+647 FSDMDFSGVDMSDL
-661 VDGDALSDAMP
+661 IDANALSAAMP
-672 SFSEKDFQDILKGVS
+672 SFSANDIQDIMNGVS

-692 NSLAELFNTLLDGY
+692 DTMTELFNALLKGY
-706 KKSVGDNP
+706 QDSVGDDP
-714 ETDITGLTDDLKQ
+714 ATDITGLTDGLKQ
-727 FLTSDDT
+727 YLTSDE
-734 IAYLSKKLK
+734 AVQYLSQKLK
-743 EILGPELDEVLTK
+743 EILQPQLEGVITEDM
-756 DLLKDFMM
+756 LKSFVG

-770 QEFASKQE
+770 QDFALKQE
-778 DPNDFET
+778 NPDDFNA
-785 NFRAYLETDAVDR
+785 NFRAYLETDAVSR
-798 ILSEELVSLKDKLS
+798 ILSEELAGIKDKLA
-812 SVEIT
+812 SVTIT
-817 DDQLKEIMTDLANGY
+817 DDQIKEILTDLANGY
-832 EDYAKKNNLAQP
+832 GEYAKANNLAQP
-844 DKILDAFL
+844 DKIQAAFL
-852 KYVSSDSGQKVLLHY
+852 KYISSDAGQKLLLQY
-867 AGQIVDRKTLQANL
+867 VEKIVDTKTLQANL
-881 QKKMADVMGDFSDEL
+881 QNKMASVMGGFTNEL
-896 TDQISSAMGKVM
+896 TSQISSAMGKVM
-908 GQISS
+908 EQVGTN
-913 SLQKSMG
+913 LQKSMG
-920 SAMTSMMDNMQ
+920 NAMTSLMGNMQ

-936 DPDAFAKAIQMNMS
+936 DPDAFAKAIQVNMS
-950 EEDLQELMTSLM
+950 EDDLQELMTSLM
-962 SKGSASYEDN
+962 TTGTVSYESN
-972 LNKMGYADEA
+972 LNKMGYADED
-982 DPQTISIYPVDFDS
+982 DPQTISIYPIDFDS
-996 KQVVDQILQDYNDDM
+996 KQVVDQIIEDYNDDM
-1011 TNSGQDDKVISYT
+1011 KNSGQDDKVISYT
-1024 DLVGVMMSSVT
+1024 DMVGMMMSSVT

-1107 IAITIIAIFPTNYII
+1107 IVLTLIAIFPTNYII

-1127 NADVNAALPIGAA
+1127 NTDVNAALPIGAA
-1140 FVLIALSVVLTLL
+1140 FILIALSVVLTLL

-1168 TALRTD
+1168 TALRTE

>member
-1 MLQVK
+1 MLQIK

-127 EEVGLGDQLHKKPNQ
+127 EEVGLGDQIHKKPNQ

-222 SDPYEIPEGEVPVP
+222 SDPYEIPEGEAPVP

-241 GKSAMSFLTALSLS
+241 GKSSMSFLTALSLS

-382 TPQIYLQEENGK
+382 TPQIYLREEDGK

-446 WPENDHQCVVVLTK
+446 WPENEHQCVVVLTK

-480 DKILDAVADDKTVET
+480 DKILDAVADDKPVET

-511 LKLVNVSDYYVY
+511 LKLVNASDYYVY
-523 DNDFS
+523 DNEFS

-539 IKNLVKDGED
+539 IENLVKDGED

-588 KIVKAQIQDKKKN
+588 KIVKAQIKNKKKN

-616 LNMEDFFKVDEETF
+616 LNMEDFFKVDEEAF

-642 MDSSV
+642 MDSSI

-661 VDGDALSDAMP
+661 VDGDALADAMP

-714 ETDITGLTDDLKQ
+714 ETDITGLTDGLKQ

-867 AGQIVDRKTLQANL
+867 AGQIVDTKTLQANL

-962 SKGSASYEDN
+962 TKGSASYEDN
-972 LNKMGYADEA
+972 LNKMGYADET

>member
-1 MLQVK
+1 MLQIK

-19 RALDDV
+19 QALDDV

-127 EEVGLGDQLHKKPNQ
+127 EEVGLGEQIHKKPNQ

-222 SDPYEIPEGEVPVP
+222 SNPYEIPEGEAPEP

-241 GKSAMSFLTALSLS
+241 GKSSMSFLTALSLS

-287 HGVNQYIEDMEEKT
+287 HGVNKYIEDMEEKT

-310 KTTTNMMSLSADMM
+310 KTTTNMMSMSEDMM
-324 TNQKSSSDTDGKVEE
+324 SSKKATSTDNKVRE
-339 MQILNQMVSGTE
+339 MQILTQMVSGTE

-356 SLKAYLESGKSDIKN
+356 SLKTYLESGQSDIKN

-382 TPQIYLQEENGK
+382 TPQIYLQEDNGD
-394 VRQVCPDQTV
+394 VRKVCPDQTL
-404 SSLSGSSS
+404 SSLTGSSS

-431 NDALYKDQYDVKAGH
+431 NEALYKDQYDVKAGH
-446 WPENDHQCVVVLTK
+446 WPENDHECVVILTQN
-460 DGRLYDMTLYSLG
+460 GQLYDMTLYSLG

-480 DKILDAVADDKTVET
+480 DKILEAVKEDQSVEINEEPGT
-495 SDKLETFDY
+495 YDY
-504 DDFLGIK
+504 NDFLGIT
-511 LKLVNVSDYYVY
+511 LKLVNASDYYVY
-523 DNDFS
+523 DDEFS
-528 VWKDKSDNDKY
+528 VWKDKSDNQQYVKD
-539 IKNLVKDGED
+539 LVKNGED
-549 LEVVGVVQP
+549 LKVVGVVQP
-558 KDGEDITML
+558 KEGQDFTML
-567 TAGVSYPASL
+567 TAGVGYPASL
-577 VNHVIEEASKS
+577 LDHVVDKAAQSD
-588 KIVKAQIQDKKKN
+588 IVKDQLKDKKTN
-601 VFNGKAFDDPDDENG
+601 VFNGKSFDDPDDEGG
-616 LNMEDFFKVDEETF
+616 LNMEDLFKIDEE
-630 KNAFKVDTSKMN
+630 AFKDAFKIDTSRMN
-642 MDSSV
+642 MDTSA
-647 FSDMDFSDVDLSDL
+647 FSDMDFSGVDMSDL
-661 VDGDALSDAMP
+661 IDADALSGAMP
-672 SFSEKDFQDILKGVS
+672 SFSTKDIQDILNGVS

-692 NSLAELFNTLLDGY
+692 DTLTELFNALLKGY
-706 KKSVGDNP
+706 QDSVGDDP
-714 ETDITGLTDDLKQ
+714 ATDITGLTAGLKQ
-727 FLTSDDT
+727 
-734 IAYLSKKLK
+734 YLSSDEAVRYLSQKLK
-743 EILGPELDEVLTK
+743 EILQPQLEGVITEDM
-756 DLLKDFMM
+756 LKDFVG

-770 QEFASKQE
+770 QEFALKQE
-778 DPNDFET
+778 NPDDFNT
-785 NFRAYLETDAVDR
+785 NFRAYLETDAVSR
-798 ILSEELVSLKDKLS
+798 ILSEELAGIKDKLS
-812 SVEIT
+812 GVTIT
-817 DDQLKEIMTDLANGY
+817 DDQIKEILTDLANGY
-832 EDYAKKNNLAQP
+832 GEYAKANNLAQP
-844 DKILDAFL
+844 DKIQAAFL
-852 KYVSSDSGQKVLLHY
+852 KYISSDAGQKLLLQY
-867 AGQIVDRKTLQANL
+867 AEKIVDTKTLQANL
-881 QKKMADVMGDFSDEL
+881 QNKMASVMGGFTNEL
-896 TDQISSAMGKVM
+896 TSQISSAMGKVM
-908 GQISS
+908 EQVGTN
-913 SLQKSMG
+913 LQKSMG
-920 SAMTSMMDNMQ
+920 NAMTSLMGNMQ

-936 DPDAFAKAIQMNMS
+936 DPDAFAKAIQVNMS
-950 EEDLQELMTSLM
+950 EDDLQELMTSLM
-962 SKGSASYEDN
+962 TTGTVSYESN
-972 LNKMGYADEA
+972 LNKMGYADED
-982 DPQTISIYPVDFDS
+982 DPQTIFIYPIDFDS
-996 KQVVDQILQDYNDDM
+996 KQVVDQIIEDYNDDM
-1011 TNSGQDDKVISYT
+1011 KNSGQDDKVISYT
-1024 DLVGVMMSSVT
+1024 DMVGMMMSSVT

-1107 IAITIIAIFPTNYII
+1107 IVLTLIAIFPTNYII

-1127 NADVNAALPIGAA
+1127 NTDVNAALPIGAA
-1140 FVLIALSVVLTLL
+1140 FILIALSVVLTLL

-1168 TALRTD
+1168 TALRTE

>member
-1 MLQVK
+1 MLQIK

-127 EEVGLGDQLHKKPNQ
+127 EEVGLGEQIHKKPNQ

-222 SDPYEIPEGEVPVP
+222 SDPYEIPEGEAPEP

-241 GKSAMSFLTALSLS
+241 GKSSMSFLTALSLS

-287 HGVNQYIEDMEEKT
+287 HGVNKYIEDMEEKT

-310 KTTTNMMSLSADMM
+310 KTTTNMMSMSEDMM
-324 TNQKSSSDTDGKVEE
+324 SSKKATSTDNKVRE
-339 MQILNQMVSGTE
+339 MQILTQMVSGTE

-356 SLKAYLESGKSDIKN
+356 SLKTYLESGQSDIKN

-382 TPQIYLQEENGK
+382 TPQIYLQEDNGD
-394 VRQVCPDQTV
+394 VRKVCPDQTL
-404 SSLSGSSS
+404 SSLTGSSS

-431 NDALYKDQYDVKAGH
+431 NEALYKDQYDVKAGH
-446 WPENDHQCVVVLTK
+446 WPENDHECVVILTQN
-460 DGRLYDMTLYSLG
+460 GQLYDMTLYSLG

-480 DKILDAVADDKTVET
+480 DKILEAVKEDQSVEIN
-495 SDKLETFDY
+495 EEPGAYDY
-504 DDFLGIK
+504 NDFLGIT
-511 LKLVNVSDYYVY
+511 LKLVNASDYYVY
-523 DNDFS
+523 DDEFS
-528 VWKDKSDNDKY
+528 VWKDKSDNQQYVKD
-539 IKNLVKDGED
+539 LVKNGED
-549 LEVVGVVQP
+549 LKVVGVVQP
-558 KDGEDITML
+558 KEGQDFTML
-567 TAGVSYPASL
+567 TAGVGYPASL
-577 VNHVIEEASKS
+577 LDHVIDKAAQSD
-588 KIVKAQIQDKKKN
+588 IVKDQLKDKKTN
-601 VFNGKAFDDPDDENG
+601 VFNGKSFDDPDDEGG
-616 LNMEDFFKVDEETF
+616 LNMEDLFKIDEE
-630 KNAFKVDTSKMN
+630 AFKDAFKIDTSRMN
-642 MDSSV
+642 MDTSA
-647 FSDMDFSDVDLSDL
+647 FSDMDFSGVDMSDL
-661 VDGDALSDAMP
+661 IDADALSGAMP
-672 SFSEKDFQDILKGVS
+672 SFSTKDIQDILNGVS
-687 VNLTQ
+687 VNLTKDTMT
-692 NSLAELFNTLLDGY
+692 ELFNALLKGY
-706 KKSVGDNP
+706 QDSVGDDP
-714 ETDITGLTDDLKQ
+714 ATDITGLTAGLKQ
-727 FLTSDDT
+727 YLTSDE
-734 IAYLSKKLK
+734 AVQYLSQKLK
-743 EILGPELDEVLTK
+743 EILQPQLEGVITEDM
-756 DLLKDFMM
+756 LKSFIG

-770 QEFASKQE
+770 QDFALKQE
-778 DPNDFET
+778 NPDDFNA
-785 NFRAYLETDAVDR
+785 NFRAYLETDAVSR
-798 ILSEELVSLKDKLS
+798 ILSEELAGIKDKLS
-812 SVEIT
+812 SVTIT
-817 DDQLKEIMTDLANGY
+817 DDQIKEILTDLANGY
-832 EDYAKKNNLAQP
+832 GEYAKANNLAQP
-844 DKILDAFL
+844 DKIQAAFL
-852 KYVSSDSGQKVLLHY
+852 KYISSDVGQKLLLQY
-867 AGQIVDRKTLQANL
+867 VEKIVDTKTLQANL
-881 QKKMADVMGDFSDEL
+881 QNKMASVMGGFTNEL
-896 TDQISSAMGKVM
+896 TSQISSAMGKVM
-908 GQISS
+908 EQVGTN
-913 SLQKSMG
+913 LQKSMG
-920 SAMTSMMDNMQ
+920 NAMTSLMGNMQ

-936 DPDAFAKAIQMNMS
+936 DPDAFAKAIQVNMS
-950 EEDLQELMTSLM
+950 EDDLQELMTSLM
-962 SKGSASYEDN
+962 TTGTVSYESN
-972 LNKMGYADEA
+972 LNKMGYADEN
-982 DPQTISIYPVDFDS
+982 DPQTISIYPIDFDS
-996 KQVVDQILQDYNDDM
+996 KQVVDQIIEDYNDDM
-1011 TNSGQDDKVISYT
+1011 KNSGQDDKVISYT
-1024 DLVGVMMSSVT
+1024 DMVGMMMSSVT

-1107 IAITIIAIFPTNYII
+1107 IVLTLIAIFPTNYII

-1127 NADVNAALPIGAA
+1127 NTDVNAALPIGAA
-1140 FVLIALSVVLTLL
+1140 FILIALSVVLTLL

-1168 TALRTD
+1168 TALRTE

>member
-1 MLQVK
+1 MLQIK

-127 EEVGLGDQLHKKPNQ
+127 EEVGLGEQIHKKPNQ

-222 SDPYEIPEGEVPVP
+222 SDPYEIPEGEAPEP

-241 GKSAMSFLTALSLS
+241 GKSSMSFLTALSLS

-287 HGVNQYIEDMEEKT
+287 HGVNKYIEDMEEKT

-310 KTTTNMMSLSADMM
+310 KTTTNMMSMSEDMM
-324 TNQKSSSDTDGKVEE
+324 SSKKATSTDNKVRE
-339 MQILNQMVSGTE
+339 MQILTQMVSGTE

-356 SLKAYLESGKSDIKN
+356 SLKTYLESGQSDIKN

-382 TPQIYLQEENGK
+382 TPQIYLQEDNGD
-394 VRQVCPDQTV
+394 VRKVCPDQTL
-404 SSLSGSSS
+404 SSLTGSSS

-431 NDALYKDQYDVKAGH
+431 NEALYKDQYDVKAGH
-446 WPENDHQCVVVLTK
+446 WPENDHECVVILTQN
-460 DGRLYDMTLYSLG
+460 GQLYDMTLYSLG

-480 DKILDAVADDKTVET
+480 DKILEAVKEDQSVEIN
-495 SDKLETFDY
+495 EEPGAYDY
-504 DDFLGIK
+504 NDFLGIT
-511 LKLVNVSDYYVY
+511 LKLVNASDYYVY
-523 DNDFS
+523 DDEFS
-528 VWKDKSDNDKY
+528 VWKDKSDNQQYVKDL
-539 IKNLVKDGED
+539 IKNGED
-549 LEVVGVVQP
+549 LKVVGVVQP
-558 KDGEDITML
+558 KEGQDFTML
-567 TAGVSYPASL
+567 TAGVGYPASL
-577 VNHVIEEASKS
+577 LDHVIDKAAQSD
-588 KIVKAQIQDKKKN
+588 IVKDQLKDKKTN
-601 VFNGKAFDDPDDENG
+601 VFNGKSFDDPDDEGG
-616 LNMEDFFKVDEETF
+616 LNMEDLFKIDEE
-630 KNAFKVDTSKMN
+630 AFKDAFKIDTSRMN
-642 MDSSV
+642 MDTSA
-647 FSDMDFSDVDLSDL
+647 FSDMDFSGVDMSDL
-661 VDGDALSDAMP
+661 IDADALSGAMP
-672 SFSEKDFQDILKGVS
+672 SFSTKDIQDILNGVS
-687 VNLTQ
+687 VNLTKDTMT
-692 NSLAELFNTLLDGY
+692 ELFNALLKGY
-706 KKSVGDNP
+706 QDSVGDDP
-714 ETDITGLTDDLKQ
+714 ATDITGLTAGLKQ
-727 FLTSDDT
+727 YLTSDE
-734 IAYLSKKLK
+734 AVQYLSQKLK
-743 EILGPELDEVLTK
+743 DILQPQLEGVITEDM
-756 DLLKDFMM
+756 LKDFVG

-770 QEFASKQE
+770 QEFALKQE
-778 DPNDFET
+778 NPDDFNT
-785 NFRAYLETDAVDR
+785 NFRAYLETDAVSR
-798 ILSEELVSLKDKLS
+798 ILSEELAGIKDKLS
-812 SVEIT
+812 GVTIT
-817 DDQLKEIMTDLANGY
+817 DDQIKEILTDLANGY
-832 EDYAKKNNLAQP
+832 GEYAKANNLAQP
-844 DKILDAFL
+844 DKIQAAFL
-852 KYVSSDSGQKVLLHY
+852 KYISSDAGQKLLLQY
-867 AGQIVDRKTLQANL
+867 VEKIVDTKTLQANL
-881 QKKMADVMGDFSDEL
+881 QNKMASVMGGFTNEL
-896 TDQISSAMGKVM
+896 TSQISSAMGKVM
-908 GQISS
+908 EQVGTN
-913 SLQKSMG
+913 LQKSMG
-920 SAMTSMMDNMQ
+920 NAMTSFMGNMQ

-936 DPDAFAKAIQMNMS
+936 DPDAFAKAIQVNMS
-950 EEDLQELMTSLM
+950 EDDLQELMTSLM
-962 SKGSASYEDN
+962 TTGTVSYESN
-972 LNKMGYADEA
+972 LNKMGYADED
-982 DPQTISIYPVDFDS
+982 DPQTISIYPIDFDS
-996 KQVVDQILQDYNDDM
+996 KQVVDQIIEDYNDDM
-1011 TNSGQDDKVISYT
+1011 KNSGQDDKVISYT
-1024 DLVGVMMSSVT
+1024 DMVGMMMSSVT

-1107 IAITIIAIFPTNYII
+1107 IVLTLIAIFPTNYII

-1127 NADVNAALPIGAA
+1127 NTDVNAALPIGAA
-1140 FVLIALSVVLTLL
+1140 FILIALSVVLTLL

-1168 TALRTD
+1168 TALRTE

>member
-1 MLQVK
+1 MLQIK

-127 EEVGLGDQLHKKPNQ
+127 EEVGLGEQIHKKPNQ

-222 SDPYEIPEGEVPVP
+222 SDPYEIPEGEAPEP

-241 GKSAMSFLTALSLS
+241 GKSSMSFLTALSLS

-287 HGVNQYIEDMEEKT
+287 HGVNKYIEDMEEKT

-310 KTTTNMMSLSADMM
+310 KTTTNMMSMSEDMM
-324 TNQKSSSDTDGKVEE
+324 SSKKATSTDNKVRE
-339 MQILNQMVSGTE
+339 MQILTQMVSGTE

-356 SLKAYLESGKSDIKN
+356 SLKTYLESGQSDIKN

-382 TPQIYLQEENGK
+382 TPQIYLQEDNGD
-394 VRQVCPDQTV
+394 VRKVCPDQTL
-404 SSLSGSSS
+404 SSLTGSSS

-431 NDALYKDQYDVKAGH
+431 NEALYKDQYDVKAGH
-446 WPENDHQCVVVLTK
+446 WPENDHECVVILTQN
-460 DGRLYDMTLYSLG
+460 GQLYDMTLYSLG

-480 DKILDAVADDKTVET
+480 DKILEAVKEDQSVEINEEPG
-495 SDKLETFDY
+495 SYDY
-504 DDFLGIK
+504 NDFLGIT
-511 LKLVNVSDYYVY
+511 LKLVNASDYYVY
-523 DNDFS
+523 DDEFS
-528 VWKDKSDNDKY
+528 VWKDKSDNQQYVKD
-539 IKNLVKDGED
+539 LVKNGED
-549 LEVVGVVQP
+549 LKVVGVVQP
-558 KDGEDITML
+558 KEGQDFTML
-567 TAGVSYPASL
+567 TAGVGYPASL
-577 VNHVIEEASKS
+577 LDHVIDKAAQSD
-588 KIVKAQIQDKKKN
+588 IVKDQLKDKKTN
-601 VFNGKAFDDPDDENG
+601 VFNGKSFDDPDDEGG
-616 LNMEDFFKVDEETF
+616 LNMEDLFKIDEE
-630 KNAFKVDTSKMN
+630 AFKDAFKIDTSRMN
-642 MDSSV
+642 MDTSA
-647 FSDMDFSDVDLSDL
+647 FSDMDFSGVDMSDL
-661 VDGDALSDAMP
+661 IDADALSGAMP
-672 SFSEKDFQDILKGVS
+672 SFSTKDIQDILNGVS
-687 VNLTQ
+687 VNLTKDTMT
-692 NSLAELFNTLLDGY
+692 ELFNALLKGY
-706 KKSVGDNP
+706 QDSVGDDP
-714 ETDITGLTDDLKQ
+714 ATDITGLTDGLKQ
-727 FLTSDDT
+727 YLTSDE
-734 IAYLSKKLK
+734 AVQYLSQKLK
-743 EILGPELDEVLTK
+743 EILQPQLEGVITEDM
-756 DLLKDFMM
+756 LKSFVG

-770 QEFASKQE
+770 QDFALKQE
-778 DPNDFET
+778 NPDDFNA
-785 NFRAYLETDAVDR
+785 NFRAYLETDAVSR
-798 ILSEELVSLKDKLS
+798 ILSEELAGIKDKLS
-812 SVEIT
+812 GVTIT
-817 DDQLKEIMTDLANGY
+817 DDQIKEILTDLANGY
-832 EDYAKKNNLAQP
+832 GEYAKANNLAQP
-844 DKILDAFL
+844 DKIQAAFL
-852 KYVSSDSGQKVLLHY
+852 KYISSDAGQKLLLQY
-867 AGQIVDRKTLQANL
+867 VEKIVDTKTLQANL
-881 QKKMADVMGDFSDEL
+881 QNKMASVMGGFTNEL
-896 TDQISSAMGKVM
+896 TSQISSAMGKVM
-908 GQISS
+908 EQVGTN
-913 SLQKSMG
+913 LQKSMG
-920 SAMTSMMDNMQ
+920 NAMTSLMGNMQ

-936 DPDAFAKAIQMNMS
+936 DPDAFAKAIQVNMS
-950 EEDLQELMTSLM
+950 EDDLQELMTSLM
-962 SKGSASYEDN
+962 TTGTVSYESN
-972 LNKMGYADEA
+972 LNKMGYADED
-982 DPQTISIYPVDFDS
+982 DPQTISIYPIDFDS
-996 KQVVDQILQDYNDDM
+996 KQVVDQIIEDYNDDM
-1011 TNSGQDDKVISYT
+1011 KNSGQDDKVISYT
-1024 DLVGVMMSSVT
+1024 DMVGMMMSSVT

-1107 IAITIIAIFPTNYII
+1107 IVLTLIAIFPTNYII

-1127 NADVNAALPIGAA
+1127 NTDVNAALPIGAA
-1140 FVLIALSVVLTLL
+1140 FILIALSVVLTLL

-1168 TALRTD
+1168 TALRTE

>member
-1 MLQVK
+1 MLQIK

-127 EEVGLGDQLHKKPNQ
+127 EEVGLGEQIHKKPNQ

-222 SDPYEIPEGEVPVP
+222 SDPYEIPEGEAPEP

-241 GKSAMSFLTALSLS
+241 GKSSMSFLTALSLS

-287 HGVNQYIEDMEEKT
+287 HGVNKYIEDMEEKT

-310 KTTTNMMSLSADMM
+310 KTTTNMMSMSEDMM
-324 TNQKSSSDTDGKVEE
+324 SSKKATSTDNKVRE
-339 MQILNQMVSGTE
+339 MQILTQMVSGTE

-356 SLKAYLESGKSDIKN
+356 SLKTYLESGQSDIKN

-382 TPQIYLQEENGK
+382 TPQIYLQEDNGD
-394 VRQVCPDQTV
+394 VRKVCPDQTL
-404 SSLSGSSS
+404 SSLTGSSS

-431 NDALYKDQYDVKAGH
+431 NEALYKDQYDVKAGH
-446 WPENDHQCVVVLTK
+446 WPENDHECVVILTQN
-460 DGRLYDMTLYSLG
+460 GQLYDMTLYSLG

-480 DKILDAVADDKTVET
+480 DKILEAVKEDQSVEIN
-495 SDKLETFDY
+495 EEPGAYDY
-504 DDFLGIK
+504 NDFLGIT
-511 LKLVNVSDYYVY
+511 LKLVNASDYYVY
-523 DNDFS
+523 DDEFS
-528 VWKDKSDNDKY
+528 VWKDKSDNQQYVKD
-539 IKNLVKDGED
+539 LVKNGED
-549 LEVVGVVQP
+549 LKVVGVVQP
-558 KDGEDITML
+558 KEGQDFTML
-567 TAGVSYPASL
+567 TAGVGYPASL
-577 VNHVIEEASKS
+577 LDHVIDKAAQSD
-588 KIVKAQIQDKKKN
+588 IVKDQLKDKKTN
-601 VFNGKAFDDPDDENG
+601 VFNGKSFDDPDDEGG
-616 LNMEDFFKVDEETF
+616 LNMEDLFKIDEE
-630 KNAFKVDTSKMN
+630 AFKDAFKIDTSRMN
-642 MDSSV
+642 MDTSA
-647 FSDMDFSDVDLSDL
+647 FSDMDFSGVDMSDL
-661 VDGDALSDAMP
+661 IDADALSGAMP
-672 SFSEKDFQDILKGVS
+672 SFSTKDIQDILNGVS
-687 VNLTQ
+687 VNLTKDTMT
-692 NSLAELFNTLLDGY
+692 ELFNALLKGY
-706 KKSVGDNP
+706 QDSVGDDP
-714 ETDITGLTDDLKQ
+714 ATDITGLTDGLKQ
-727 FLTSDDT
+727 YLTSDE
-734 IAYLSKKLK
+734 AVQYLSQKLK
-743 EILGPELDEVLTK
+743 EILQPQLEGVITEDM
-756 DLLKDFMM
+756 LKDFVG

-770 QEFASKQE
+770 QEFALKQE
-778 DPNDFET
+778 NPDDFNT
-785 NFRAYLETDAVDR
+785 NFRAYLETDAVSR
-798 ILSEELVSLKDKLS
+798 ILSEELAGIKDKLS
-812 SVEIT
+812 GVTIT
-817 DDQLKEIMTDLANGY
+817 DDQIKEILTDLANGY
-832 EDYAKKNNLAQP
+832 GEYAKANNLAQP
-844 DKILDAFL
+844 DKIQAAFL
-852 KYVSSDSGQKVLLHY
+852 KYISSDAGQKLLLQY
-867 AGQIVDRKTLQANL
+867 VEKIVDTKTLQANL
-881 QKKMADVMGDFSDEL
+881 QNKMASVMGGFTNEL
-896 TDQISSAMGKVM
+896 TSQISSAMGKVM
-908 GQISS
+908 EQVGTN
-913 SLQKSMG
+913 LQKSMG
-920 SAMTSMMDNMQ
+920 NAMTSLMGNMQ

-936 DPDAFAKAIQMNMS
+936 DPDAFAKAIQVNMS
-950 EEDLQELMTSLM
+950 EDDLQELMTSLM
-962 SKGSASYEDN
+962 TTGTVSYESN
-972 LNKMGYADEA
+972 LNKMGYADED
-982 DPQTISIYPVDFDS
+982 DPQTISIYPIDFDS
-996 KQVVDQILQDYNDDM
+996 KQVVDQIIEDYNDDM
-1011 TNSGQDDKVISYT
+1011 KNSGQDDKVISYT
-1024 DLVGVMMSSVT
+1024 DMVGMMMSSVT

-1107 IAITIIAIFPTNYII
+1107 IVLTLIAIFPTNYII

-1127 NADVNAALPIGAA
+1127 NTDVNAALPIGAA
-1140 FVLIALSVVLTLL
+1140 FILIALSVVLTLL

-1168 TALRTD
+1168 TALRTE

>member
-1 MLQVK
+1 MLQIK

-127 EEVGLGDQLHKKPNQ
+127 EEVGLGEQIHKKPNQ

-222 SDPYEIPEGEVPVP
+222 SDPYEIPEGEAPEP

-241 GKSAMSFLTALSLS
+241 GKSSMSFLTALSLS

-287 HGVNQYIEDMEEKT
+287 HGVNKYIEDMEEKT

-310 KTTTNMMSLSADMM
+310 KTTTNMMSMSEDMM
-324 TNQKSSSDTDGKVEE
+324 SSKKATSTDNKVRE
-339 MQILNQMVSGTE
+339 MQILTQMVSGTE

-356 SLKAYLESGKSDIKN
+356 SLKTYLESGQSDIKN

-382 TPQIYLQEENGK
+382 TPQIYLQEDNGD
-394 VRQVCPDQTV
+394 VRKVCPDQTL
-404 SSLSGSSS
+404 SSLTGSSS

-431 NDALYKDQYDVKAGH
+431 NEALYKDQYDVKAGH
-446 WPENDHQCVVVLTK
+446 WPENDHECVVILTQ
-460 DGRLYDMTLYSLG
+460 DGQLYDMTLYSLG

-480 DKILDAVADDKTVET
+480 DKILEAVKEDQSVEIN
-495 SDKLETFDY
+495 EEPGAYDY
-504 DDFLGIK
+504 NDFLGIT
-511 LKLVNVSDYYVY
+511 LKLVNASDYYVY
-523 DNDFS
+523 DDEFS
-528 VWKDKSDNDKY
+528 VWKDKSDNQQYVKD
-539 IKNLVKDGED
+539 LVKNGED
-549 LEVVGVVQP
+549 LKVVGVVQP
-558 KDGEDITML
+558 KEGQDFTML
-567 TAGVSYPASL
+567 TAGVGYPASL
-577 VNHVIEEASKS
+577 LDHVIDKAAQSD
-588 KIVKAQIQDKKKN
+588 IVKDQLKDKKTN
-601 VFNGKAFDDPDDENG
+601 VFNGKSFDDPDDEGG
-616 LNMEDFFKVDEETF
+616 LNMEDLFKIDEE
-630 KNAFKVDTSKMN
+630 AFKDAFKIDTSRVN
-642 MDSSV
+642 MDTSA
-647 FSDMDFSDVDLSDL
+647 FSDMDFSGVDMSDL
-661 VDGDALSDAMP
+661 IDADALSGAMP
-672 SFSEKDFQDILKGVS
+672 SFSTKDIQDILNGVS
-687 VNLTQ
+687 VNLTKDTMT
-692 NSLAELFNTLLDGY
+692 ELFNALLKGY
-706 KKSVGDNP
+706 QDSVGDDP
-714 ETDITGLTDDLKQ
+714 ATDITGLTDGLKQ
-727 FLTSDDT
+727 YLTSDE
-734 IAYLSKKLK
+734 AVQYLSQKLK
-743 EILGPELDEVLTK
+743 EILQPQLEGVITEDM
-756 DLLKDFMM
+756 LKSFVG

-770 QEFASKQE
+770 QDFALKQE
-778 DPNDFET
+778 NPDDFNA
-785 NFRAYLETDAVDR
+785 NFRAYLETDAVSR
-798 ILSEELVSLKDKLS
+798 ILSEELAGIKDKLS
-812 SVEIT
+812 SVTIT
-817 DDQLKEIMTDLANGY
+817 DDQIKEILTDLANGY
-832 EDYAKKNNLAQP
+832 GEYAKANNLAQP
-844 DKILDAFL
+844 DKIQAAFL
-852 KYVSSDSGQKVLLHY
+852 KYISSDAGQKLLLQY
-867 AGQIVDRKTLQANL
+867 VEKIVDTKTLQANL
-881 QKKMADVMGDFSDEL
+881 QNKMASVMGGFTNEL
-896 TDQISSAMGKVM
+896 TSQISSAMGKVM
-908 GQISS
+908 EQVGTN
-913 SLQKSMG
+913 LQKSMG
-920 SAMTSMMDNMQ
+920 NAMTSLMGNMQ

-936 DPDAFAKAIQMNMS
+936 DPDAFAKAIQVNMS
-950 EEDLQELMTSLM
+950 EDDLQELMTSLM
-962 SKGSASYEDN
+962 TTGTVSYESN
-972 LNKMGYADEA
+972 LNKMGYADED
-982 DPQTISIYPVDFDS
+982 DPQTISIYPIDFDS
-996 KQVVDQILQDYNDDM
+996 KQVVDQIIEDYNDDM
-1011 TNSGQDDKVISYT
+1011 KNSGQDDKVISYT
-1024 DLVGVMMSSVT
+1024 DMVGMMMSSVT

-1107 IAITIIAIFPTNYII
+1107 IVLTLIAIFPTNYII

-1127 NADVNAALPIGAA
+1127 NTDVNAALPIGAA
-1140 FVLIALSVVLTLL
+1140 FILIALSVVLTLL

-1168 TALRTD
+1168 TALRTE

>member
-1 MLQVK
+1 MLQIK

-127 EEVGLGDQLHKKPNQ
+127 EEVGLGEQIHKKPNQ

-222 SDPYEIPEGEVPVP
+222 SDPYEIPEGEAPEP

-241 GKSAMSFLTALSLS
+241 GKSSMSFLTALSLS

-287 HGVNQYIEDMEEKT
+287 HGVNKYIEDMEEKT

-310 KTTTNMMSLSADMM
+310 KTTTNMMSMSEDMM
-324 TNQKSSSDTDGKVEE
+324 SSKKATSTDNKVRE
-339 MQILNQMVSGTE
+339 MQILTQMVSGTE

-356 SLKAYLESGKSDIKN
+356 SLKTYLESGQSDIKN

-382 TPQIYLQEENGK
+382 TPQIYLQEDNGD
-394 VRQVCPDQTV
+394 VRKVCPDQTL
-404 SSLSGSSS
+404 SSLTGSSS

-431 NDALYKDQYDVKAGH
+431 NEALYKDQYDVKAGH
-446 WPENDHQCVVVLTK
+446 WPENDHECVVILTQN
-460 DGRLYDMTLYSLG
+460 GQLYDMTLYSLG
-473 LKSGEEL
+473 LKSGEKL
-480 DKILDAVADDKTVET
+480 DKILEAVKEDQSVEINEEPDT
-495 SDKLETFDY
+495 YDY
-504 DDFLGIK
+504 NDCLGIT
-511 LKLVNVSDYYVY
+511 LKLVNASDYYVY
-523 DNDFS
+523 DDEFS
-528 VWKDKSDNDKY
+528 VWKDKSDNQQYVKD
-539 IKNLVKDGED
+539 LVKNGED
-549 LEVVGVVQP
+549 LKVVGVVQP
-558 KDGEDITML
+558 KEGQDFTML
-567 TAGVSYPASL
+567 TAGVGYPASL
-577 VNHVIEEASKS
+577 LDHVIDKAAQSD
-588 KIVKAQIQDKKKN
+588 IVKDQLKDKKTN
-601 VFNGKAFDDPDDENG
+601 VFNGKSFDDPDDEGG
-616 LNMEDFFKVDEETF
+616 LNMEDLFKIDEE
-630 KNAFKVDTSKMN
+630 AFKDVFKIDTSRMN
-642 MDSSV
+642 MDTSA
-647 FSDMDFSDVDLSDL
+647 FSDMDFSGVDMSDL
-661 VDGDALSDAMP
+661 IDADALSGAMP
-672 SFSEKDFQDILKGVS
+672 SFSTKDIQDILNGVS
-687 VNLTQ
+687 VNLTKDTMT
-692 NSLAELFNTLLDGY
+692 ELFNALLKGY
-706 KKSVGDNP
+706 QDSVGDDP
-714 ETDITGLTDDLKQ
+714 ATDITGLTDGLKQ
-727 FLTSDDT
+727 YLTSDE
-734 IAYLSKKLK
+734 AVQYLSQKLK
-743 EILGPELDEVLTK
+743 EILQPQLEGVITEDM
-756 DLLKDFMM
+756 LKSFVG

-770 QEFASKQE
+770 QDFALKQE
-778 DPNDFET
+778 NPDDFNA
-785 NFRAYLETDAVDR
+785 NFRAYLETDAVSR
-798 ILSEELVSLKDKLS
+798 ILSEELAGIKDKLS
-812 SVEIT
+812 SVTIT
-817 DDQLKEIMTDLANGY
+817 DDQIKEILTDLANGY
-832 EDYAKKNNLAQP
+832 GEYAKANNLAQP
-844 DKILDAFL
+844 DKIQAAFL
-852 KYVSSDSGQKVLLHY
+852 KYISSDAGQKLLLQY
-867 AGQIVDRKTLQANL
+867 VEKIVDTKTLQANL
-881 QKKMADVMGDFSDEL
+881 QNKMASVMGGFTNEL
-896 TDQISSAMGKVM
+896 TGQISSAMGKVM
-908 GQISS
+908 EQVGTN
-913 SLQKSMG
+913 LQKSMG
-920 SAMTSMMDNMQ
+920 NAMTSLMGNMQ

-936 DPDAFAKAIQMNMS
+936 DPDAFAKAIQVNMS
-950 EEDLQELMTSLM
+950 EDDLQELMTSLM
-962 SKGSASYEDN
+962 TTGTVSYESN
-972 LNKMGYADEA
+972 LNKMGYADEN
-982 DPQTISIYPVDFDS
+982 DPQTISIYPIDFDS
-996 KQVVDQILQDYNDDM
+996 KQVVDQIIEDYNDDM
-1011 TNSGQDDKVISYT
+1011 KNSGQEDKVISYT
-1024 DLVGVMMSSVT
+1024 DMVGMMMSSVT

-1093 AETFIIGLLAGVIG
+1093 AETFIIGLLAGLIG
-1107 IAITIIAIFPTNYII
+1107 IALTIIAIFPMNYII

-1127 NADVNAALPIGAA
+1127 NTDVNAALPIGAA
-1140 FVLIALSVVLTLL
+1140 FILIALSVVLTLL

-1168 TALRTD
+1168 TALRTE

>member
-1 MLQVK
+1 MLQIK

-127 EEVGLGDQLHKKPNQ
+127 EEVGLGEQIHKKPNQ

-222 SDPYEIPEGEVPVP
+222 SDPYEIPEGEAPEP

-241 GKSAMSFLTALSLS
+241 GKSSMSFLTALSLS

-287 HGVNQYIEDMEEKT
+287 HGVNKYIEDMEEKT

-310 KTTTNMMSLSADMM
+310 KTTTNMMSMSEDMM
-324 TNQKSSSDTDGKVEE
+324 SSKKATSTDNKVRE
-339 MQILNQMVSGTE
+339 MQILTQMVSGTE

-356 SLKAYLESGKSDIKN
+356 SLKTYLESGQSDIKN

-382 TPQIYLQEENGK
+382 TPQIYLQEDNGD
-394 VRQVCPDQTV
+394 VRKVCPDQTL
-404 SSLSGSSS
+404 SSLTGSSS

-431 NDALYKDQYDVKAGH
+431 NEALYKDQYDVKAGH
-446 WPENDHQCVVVLTK
+446 WPENDHECVVILTQN
-460 DGRLYDMTLYSLG
+460 GQLYDMTLYSLG
-473 LKSGEEL
+473 LKSGEKL
-480 DKILDAVADDKTVET
+480 DKILEAVKEDQSVEINEEPDT
-495 SDKLETFDY
+495 YDY
-504 DDFLGIK
+504 NDFLGIT
-511 LKLVNVSDYYVY
+511 LKLVNASDYYVY
-523 DNDFS
+523 DDEFS
-528 VWKDKSDNDKY
+528 VWKDKSDNQQYVKD
-539 IKNLVKDGED
+539 LVKNGED
-549 LEVVGVVQP
+549 LKVVGVVQP
-558 KDGEDITML
+558 KEGQDFTML
-567 TAGVSYPASL
+567 TAGVGYPASL
-577 VNHVIEEASKS
+577 LDHVIDKAAQSD
-588 KIVKAQIQDKKKN
+588 IVKDQLDKKTN
-601 VFNGKAFDDPDDENG
+601 VFNGKSFDDPDDEGG
-616 LNMEDFFKVDEETF
+616 LNMEDLFKIDEE
-630 KNAFKVDTSKMN
+630 AFKDAFKIDTSRMN
-642 MDSSV
+642 MDTSA
-647 FSDMDFSDVDLSDL
+647 FSDMDFSGVDMSDL
-661 VDGDALSDAMP
+661 IDADALSGAMP
-672 SFSEKDFQDILKGVS
+672 SFSTKDIQDILNGVS
-687 VNLTQ
+687 VNLTKDTMT
-692 NSLAELFNTLLDGY
+692 ELFNALLKGY
-706 KKSVGDNP
+706 QDSVGDDP
-714 ETDITGLTDDLKQ
+714 ATDITGLTDGLKQ
-727 FLTSDDT
+727 YLTSDE
-734 IAYLSKKLK
+734 AVQYLSQKLK
-743 EILGPELDEVLTK
+743 EILQPQLEGVITEDM
-756 DLLKDFMM
+756 LKSFVG

-770 QEFASKQE
+770 QDFALKQE
-778 DPNDFET
+778 NPDDFNA
-785 NFRAYLETDAVDR
+785 NFRAYLETDAVSR
-798 ILSEELVSLKDKLS
+798 ILSEELAGIKDKLS
-812 SVEIT
+812 SVTIT
-817 DDQLKEIMTDLANGY
+817 DDQIKEILTDLANGY
-832 EDYAKKNNLAQP
+832 GEYAKANNLAQP
-844 DKILDAFL
+844 DKIQAAFL
-852 KYVSSDSGQKVLLHY
+852 KYISSDAGQKLLLQY
-867 AGQIVDRKTLQANL
+867 VEKIVDTKTLQANL
-881 QKKMADVMGDFSDEL
+881 QNKMASVMGGFTNEL
-896 TDQISSAMGKVM
+896 TSQISSAMGKVM
-908 GQISS
+908 EQVGTN
-913 SLQKSMG
+913 LQKSMG
-920 SAMTSMMDNMQ
+920 NAMTSLMGNMQ

-936 DPDAFAKAIQMNMS
+936 DPDAFAKAIQVNMS
-950 EEDLQELMTSLM
+950 EDDLQELMTSLM
-962 SKGSASYEDN
+962 TTGTVSYESN
-972 LNKMGYADEA
+972 LNKMGYADED
-982 DPQTISIYPVDFDS
+982 DPQTISIYPIDFDS
-996 KQVVDQILQDYNDDM
+996 KQVVDQIIEDYNDDM
-1011 TNSGQDDKVISYT
+1011 KNSGQDDKVISYT
-1024 DLVGVMMSSVT
+1024 DMVGMMMSSVT

-1107 IAITIIAIFPTNYII
+1107 IVLTLIAIFPTNYII

-1127 NADVNAALPIGAA
+1127 NTDVNAALPIGAA
-1140 FVLIALSVVLTLL
+1140 FILIALSVVLTLL

-1168 TALRTD
+1168 TALRTE

>member
-1 MLQVK
+1 MLQIK

-127 EEVGLGDQLHKKPNQ
+127 EEVGLGEQIHKKPNQ

-222 SDPYEIPEGEVPVP
+222 SDPYEIPEGGAPEP

-241 GKSAMSFLTALSLS
+241 GKSSMSFLTALSLS

-287 HGVNQYIEDMEEKT
+287 HGVNKYIEDMEEKT

-310 KTTTNMMSLSADMM
+310 KTTTNMMSMSEDMM
-324 TNQKSSSDTDGKVEE
+324 SSKKATSTDNKVRE
-339 MQILNQMVSGTE
+339 MQILTQMVSGTE

-356 SLKAYLESGKSDIKN
+356 SLKTYLESGQSDIKN

-382 TPQIYLQEENGK
+382 TPQIYLQEDNGD
-394 VRQVCPDQTV
+394 VRKVCPDQTL
-404 SSLSGSSS
+404 SSLTGSSS

-431 NDALYKDQYDVKAGH
+431 NEALYKDQYDVKAGH
-446 WPENDHQCVVVLTK
+446 WPENDHECVVILTQN
-460 DGRLYDMTLYSLG
+460 GQLYDMTLYSLG

-480 DKILDAVADDKTVET
+480 DKILKAVKEDQSVEIN
-495 SDKLETFDY
+495 EEPGAYDY
-504 DDFLGIK
+504 NDFLGIT
-511 LKLVNVSDYYVY
+511 LKLVNASDYYVY
-523 DNDFS
+523 DDEFS
-528 VWKDKSDNDKY
+528 VWKDKSDNQQYVKDL
-539 IKNLVKDGED
+539 IKNGED
-549 LEVVGVVQP
+549 LKVVGVVQP
-558 KDGEDITML
+558 KEGQDFTML
-567 TAGVSYPASL
+567 TAGVGYPASL
-577 VNHVIEEASKS
+577 LDHVIDKAAQSD
-588 KIVKAQIQDKKKN
+588 IVKDQLKDKKTN
-601 VFNGKAFDDPDDENG
+601 VFNGKSFDDPDDEGG
-616 LNMEDFFKVDEETF
+616 LNMEDLFKIDEE
-630 KNAFKVDTSKMN
+630 AFKDAFKIDTSRMN
-642 MDSSV
+642 MDTSA
-647 FSDMDFSDVDLSDL
+647 FSDMDFSGVDMSDL
-661 VDGDALSDAMP
+661 IDADALSGAMP
-672 SFSEKDFQDILKGVS
+672 SFSTKDIQDILNGVS
-687 VNLTQ
+687 VNLTKDTMT
-692 NSLAELFNTLLDGY
+692 ELFNALLKGY
-706 KKSVGDNP
+706 QDSVGDDP
-714 ETDITGLTDDLKQ
+714 ATDITGLTAGLKQ
-727 FLTSDDT
+727 YLTSDE
-734 IAYLSKKLK
+734 AVQYLSQKLK
-743 EILGPELDEVLTK
+743 DILQPQLEGVITEDM
-756 DLLKDFMM
+756 LKDFVG

-770 QEFASKQE
+770 QEFALKQE
-778 DPNDFET
+778 NPDDFNT
-785 NFRAYLETDAVDR
+785 NFRAYLETDAVSR
-798 ILSEELVSLKDKLS
+798 ILSEELAGIKDKLS
-812 SVEIT
+812 GVTIT
-817 DDQLKEIMTDLANGY
+817 DDQIKEILTDLANGY
-832 EDYAKKNNLAQP
+832 GEYAKANNLAQP
-844 DKILDAFL
+844 DKIQAAFL
-852 KYVSSDSGQKVLLHY
+852 KYISSDAGQKLLLQY
-867 AGQIVDRKTLQANL
+867 VEKIVDTKTLQANL
-881 QKKMADVMGDFSDEL
+881 QNKMASVMGGFTNEL
-896 TDQISSAMGKVM
+896 TSQISSAMGKVM
-908 GQISS
+908 EQVGTN
-913 SLQKSMG
+913 LQKSMG
-920 SAMTSMMDNMQ
+920 NAMTSLMGNMQ

-936 DPDAFAKAIQMNMS
+936 DPDAFAKAIQVNMS
-950 EEDLQELMTSLM
+950 EDDLQELMTSLM
-962 SKGSASYEDN
+962 TTGTVSYESN
-972 LNKMGYADEA
+972 LNKMGYADED
-982 DPQTISIYPVDFDS
+982 DPQTISIYPIDFDS
-996 KQVVDQILQDYNDDM
+996 KQVVDQIIEDYNDDM
-1011 TNSGQDDKVISYT
+1011 KNSGQDDKVISYT
-1024 DLVGVMMSSVT
+1024 DMVGMMMSSVT

-1107 IAITIIAIFPTNYII
+1107 IVLTLIAIFPTNYII

-1127 NADVNAALPIGAA
+1127 NTDVNAALPMGAA
-1140 FVLIALSVVLTLL
+1140 FILIALSVVLTLL

-1168 TALRTD
+1168 TALRTE

>member
-1 MLQVK
+1 MLQIK

-222 SDPYEIPEGEVPVP
+222 SDPYEIPEGEAPVP

-241 GKSAMSFLTALSLS
+241 GKSSMSFLTALSLS

-382 TPQIYLQEENGK
+382 TPQIYLQEEDGK

-431 NDALYKDQYDVKAGH
+431 NDALYKVQYDVKAGH
-446 WPENDHQCVVVLTK
+446 WPENEHQCVVVLTK

-511 LKLVNVSDYYVY
+511 LKLVNASDYYVY
-523 DNDFS
+523 DNEFS

-539 IKNLVKDGED
+539 IENLVKDGED

-588 KIVKAQIQDKKKN
+588 KIVKAQIKNKKKN

-616 LNMEDFFKVDEETF
+616 LNMEDFFKVDEEAF

-642 MDSSV
+642 MDSSI

-661 VDGDALSDAMP
+661 VDGDALADAMP

-714 ETDITGLTDDLKQ
+714 ETDITGLTDGLKQ

-867 AGQIVDRKTLQANL
+867 AGQIVDTKTLQANL
-881 QKKMADVMGDFSDEL
+881 QKKMVDVMGDFSDEL

-962 SKGSASYEDN
+962 TKGSASYEDN
-972 LNKMGYADEA
+972 LNKMGYADET

>member
-1 MLQVK
+1 M
-6 NISKTYKTGNLVQ
+6 
-19 RALDDV
+19 
-25 SLNLR
+25 
-30 DNEFVAIL
+30 
-38 GPSGSGK
+38 
-45 TTLLNIIGGLDRYD
+45 
-59 SGDLI
+59 
-64 INGISTKKYKDRDW
+64 
-78 DSYRNHTVGF
+78 
-88 VFQSYNLIPHQT
+88 
-100 VLANVELALTISGIS
+100 
-115 GKERRER
+115 
-122 AIKAL
+122 
-127 EEVGLGDQLHKKPNQ
+127 
-142 MSGGQMQR
+142 
-150 VSLARALVNNPDILL
+150 
-165 ADEPTGALDS
+165 
-175 ETSIQVM
+175 
-182 DLLKEVAKDR
+182 
-192 LVVMVTHNPELAYQY
+192 
-207 ATRIVKVKDG
+207 
-217 KLLED
+217 
-222 SDPYEIPEGEVPVP
+222 
-236 VHKNM
+236 
-241 GKSAMSFLTALSLS
+241 
-255 FNNLKTKKARTILV
+255 
-269 SFAGSIGI
+269 
-277 IGIAMILSLS
+277 
-287 HGVNQYIEDMEEKT
+287 
-301 MSEYPLQIT
+301 
-310 KTTTNMMSLSADMM
+310 
-324 TNQKSSSDTDGKVEE
+324 
-339 MQILNQMVSGTE
+339 
-351 YNDLK
+351 
-356 SLKAYLESGKSDIKN
+356 
-371 QTKAIEYDYGI
+371 
-382 TPQIYLQEENGK
+382 
-394 VRQVCPDQTV
+394 
-404 SSLSGSSS
+404 
-412 MMLAMMGSSGMEQ
+412 
-425 FHALPE
+425 
-431 NDALYKDQYDVKAGH
+431 
-446 WPENDHQCVVVLTK
+446 
-460 DGRLYDMTLYSLG
+460 
-473 LKSGEEL
+473 
-480 DKILDAVADDKTVET
+480 
-495 SDKLETFDY
+495 
-504 DDFLGIK
+504 
-511 LKLVNVSDYYVY
+511 
-523 DNDFS
+523 
-528 VWKDKSDNDKY
+528 
-539 IKNLVKDGED
+539 
-549 LEVVGVVQP
+549 
-558 KDGEDITML
+558 
-567 TAGVSYPASL
+567 
-577 VNHVIEEASKS
+577 
-588 KIVKAQIQDKKKN
+588 
-601 VFNGKAFDDPDDENG
+601 
-616 LNMEDFFKVDEETF
+616 
-630 KNAFKVDTSKMN
+630 
-642 MDSSV
+642 
-647 FSDMDFSDVDLSDL
+647 
-661 VDGDALSDAMP
+661 
-672 SFSEKDFQDILKGVS
+672 
-687 VNLTQ
+687 NLTQ

-714 ETDITGLTDDLKQ
+714 ATDITGLTDGLKQ

-770 QEFASKQE
+770 QEFASQQE

-867 AGQIVDRKTLQANL
+867 AGQIVDTKTLQANL

-962 SKGSASYEDN
+962 TKGSASYEDN
-972 LNKMGYADEA
+972 LNKMGYADET